1 MNKKFMNALLFSAA
15 LLSAGVVTSCKD
27 YDDDIDE
34 LRELINQNATL
45 GETLQTQ
52 LNTLQ
57 SAAQAAQ
64 TTADQA
70 VADAK
75 TAADAAAKAQAA
87 ADAAQSRGDEAAA
100 AAATAQAEAEQA
112 KADAAAALAAAEQ
125 AKADAIA
132 AAAADL
138 EAYKA
143 EVEGLLANK
152 ADVSAVTTLKGQLDA
167 LGSELE
173 GELAE
178 LVGRIEGIETG
189 LADEITSALD
199 VRITSNTNEIR
210 NIKDLLATLT
220 AGATDLEVQKA
231 TLEQYAN
238 LLSEN
243 GLQADITE
251 LNQDILAVN
260 ERIDGTVA
268 DINTLKTDVATN
280 KTDIATAKADINTLK
295 GDVADIRT
303 DINRIDN
310 NLSQL
315 HILVTA
321 RLNSITFAPDYIVDG
336 VEAIVFNSLEYGDM
350 KNVAEDTDVK
360 DAKLDIDFSTASLA
374 KARYHFNPAS
384 FDFEKNATYQYIDRQ
399 AEVITTRANVA
410 ATKLLEIEGTP
421 VANVEKGTVDFSLR
435 RLNTTEN
442 SDDNGDKVNLV
453 ALQATLQG
461 KAIDEGET
469 GAVVTSPYVRVYDDI
484 VTQGDLFISD
494 NKNKDMETRGDAAH
508 FPTTVSGAQEDAVR
522 YEVIYDKEFNLK
534 ELIATCLNEKEEDA
548 TKHTA
553 FDTDAY
559 KLSYRFAVA
568 TTEYN
573 IPTDAT
579 ITNQQTVIECTD
591 EEAGLYKVSDEIK
604 REAIGRTPIL
614 RVELVDEAGRVVRR
628 GFVKVKV
635 VAEKAADY
643 VAGIVKDLTYD
654 CENTQTTF
662 ELDEEWM
669 RENVYRQIESSRGDV
684 SLSHEEF
691 WNMYEFDHAN
701 VTKDGEPTY
710 GMTPDVVDGSASAG
724 VATKKVVWNIV
735 HRNLGEISEE
745 GSVFIGSVTLKNKLA
760 ASEFPENITLNIT
773 VNVTLPA
780 LNPEF
785 TINKVYWNETQTAF
799 VSNVNRPASE
809 TDYASNCQFQTKL
822 SDAFATVKFDEK
834 LPECHAE
841 YFRLVG
847 IYNGEKKMTTGGV
860 EIEGNTAADQIITL
874 KKDNEAIKAALNSED
889 GLSAVVEYVVQ
900 FESGDVVVANT
911 FNVEFVTPVSL
922 NMPVGKTV
930 MDAKTGG
937 DVVDFG
943 GYQMLTDW
951 RGYTITAPET
961 TTELVQWGFWAHNR
975 SAHKTTVIPGWE
987 ETIKPAYWDIQT
999 EPVEIL
1005 TGEKV
1010 YGGNVKVSYT
1020 WVLKSYIG
1028 IPLVKKVVV
1037 KNYEVEGYDSEA
1049 AVQQALNALVTEG
1062 MYSTRPDGDWFG
1074 IPYELAGHY
1083 CDAYNYTSE
1092 IVATTTTIQ
1101 TIKSIKYYPAIT
1113 KSHAPKV
1120 IVEKAHTAVKP
1131 NYEGKAGDIVG
1142 CWQWIAKENTQVVTS
1157 YGAYWDFYGVFG
1169 DLKLDTANATTDLD
1183 YNGGKLPSTV
1193 TLTQVGNTVK
1203 YENVGTPVGYSYKI
1217 NIPASIEYGWGVA
1230 ETTLTI
1236 TVNPAGAGE

>member
-1 MNKKFMNALLFSAA
+1 M
-15 LLSAGVVTSCKD
+15 
-27 YDDDIDE
+27 
-34 LRELINQNATL
+34 
-45 GETLQTQ
+45 
-52 LNTLQ
+52 
-57 SAAQAAQ
+57 
-64 TTADQA
+64 
-70 VADAK
+70 
-75 TAADAAAKAQAA
+75 
-87 ADAAQSRGDEAAA
+87 
-100 AAATAQAEAEQA
+100 
-112 KADAAAALAAAEQ
+112 
-125 AKADAIA
+125 
-132 AAAADL
+132 

-143 EVEGLLANK
+143 EVTELLGAK
-152 ADVSAVTTLKGQLDA
+152 ADATALD
-167 LGSELE
+167 ELDSRLAQ
-173 GELAE
+173 ELAD
-178 LVGRIEGIETG
+178 LAGKIEGIESG

-199 VRITSNTNEIR
+199 VRITSNTNEIT

-231 TLEQYAN
+231 TLEKYAA

-251 LNQDILAVN
+251 VSG
-260 ERIDGTVA
+260 RIDDAVADINTLKSKVEANTTDLNAAKA
-268 DINTLKTDVATN
+268 DINTLKTDVAGIRS
-280 KTDIATAKADINTLK
+280 DITEIN
-295 GDVADIRT
+295 GD
-303 DINRIDN
+303 
-310 NLSQL
+310 LSQL
-315 HILVTA
+315 HILVAA
-321 RLNSITFAPDYIVDG
+321 RLNSITFAPNAFVDG

-350 KNVAEDTDVK
+350 KDYKETQDLVEEAILP
-360 DAKLDIDFSTASLA
+360 ASYSTAALA
-374 KARYHFNPAS
+374 TASYHFNPSS
-384 FDFEKNATYQYIDRQ
+384 FNLDNADYQYIDRQ
-399 AEVITTRANVA
+399 VEVITTRSNVA
-410 ATKLLEIEGTP
+410 ATNLLQIEGTP
-421 VANVEKGTVDFSLR
+421 VANVEKGTVDFQLR
-435 RLNTTEN
+435 RLDTPNT
-442 SDDNGDKVNLV
+442 SDGNALDKVNTV
-453 ALQATLQG
+453 ALQATLKG
-461 KAIDEGET
+461 DAVDEGESN
-469 GAVVTSPYVRVYDDI
+469 VVITSPYVRVYDDVI
-484 VTQGDLFISD
+484 NQTELFISD
-494 NKNKDMETRGDAAH
+494 KESLETVGDAAH
-508 FPTTVSGAQEDAVR
+508 FATTVTGAQEETPR
-522 YEVIYDKEFNLK
+522 YEFVYDKEFNLK
-534 ELIATCLNEKEEDA
+534 DLIATCANKEDDDA
-548 TKHTA
+548 DLHNA
-553 FDTDAY
+553 FDVEAY

-568 TTEYN
+568 ETEYKV
-573 IPTDAT
+573 TT
-579 ITNQQTVIECTD
+579 GSTTTNQQTVVQCKDAENGIFVITD
-591 EEAGLYKVSDEIK
+591 GFG
-604 REAIGRTPIL
+604 RETIGRTPIL

-628 GFVKVKV
+628 GFVKVQIT
-635 VAEKAADY
+635 AEKAADY

-654 CENTQTTF
+654 CAETQTKF

-669 RENVYRQIESSRGDV
+669 RQNVYRQIESSRGDV

-691 WNMYEFDHAN
+691 WNMYEYDHVN
-701 VTKDGEPTY
+701 VTKDGEITSSTMPE
-710 GMTPDVVDGSASAG
+710 VVDGSASAG
-724 VATKKVVWNIV
+724 VATKKIVWNII
-735 HRNLGEISEE
+735 HGNLGEISEE

-760 ASEFPENITLNIT
+760 ASEFPEYITLNIT

-834 LPECHAE
+834 LPKCHAE

-847 IYNGEKKMTTGGV
+847 IYNGEEKMTTGGV

-874 KKDNEAIKAALNSED
+874 DKDNEAIKAALNSEE

-900 FESGDVVVANT
+900 FESGDVVVAST

-922 NMPVGKTV
+922 NMPEGKTV

-975 SAHKTTVIPGWE
+975 SAHKTTVIPAWE
-987 ETIKPAYWDIQT
+987 EIIKPAYWDIKLKD
-999 EPVEIL
+999 VEIL
-1005 TGEKV
+1005 SGEKV
-1010 YGGNVKVSYT
+1010 YGGSVKVTYKWILT
-1020 WVLKSYIG
+1020 NGVIYRD
-1028 IPLVKKVVV
+1028 VKYVEKT
-1037 KNYEVEGYDSEA
+1037 YEVSGYDSEA

-1062 MYSTRPDGDWFG
+1062 MYSTRPKGEYGLEYQF
-1074 IPYELAGHY
+1074 AGHVA
-1083 CDAYNYTSE
+1083 DAYNYTDE
-1092 IVATTTTIQ
+1092 IVATITTVKAIE
-1101 TIKSIKYYPAIT
+1101 SIKYYPAIT

-1230 ETTLTI
+1230 KTTLTI

>member
-64 TTADQA
+64 T
-70 VADAK
+70 
-75 TAADAAAKAQAA
+75 AADNAAAEAKAAAAAADEAKAQAA
-87 ADAAQSRGDEAAA
+87 AAQS
-100 AAATAQAEAEQA
+100 
-112 KADAAAALAAAEQ
+112 AAEQ

-143 EVEGLLANK
+143 EVTELLGAK
-152 ADVSAVTTLKGQLDA
+152 ADATALD
-167 LGSELE
+167 ELDSRLTQ
-173 GELAE
+173 ELAD
-178 LVGRIEGIETG
+178 LAGKIEGIESG
-189 LADEITSALD
+189 LADKITSALD
-199 VRITSNTNEIR
+199 VRITSNTNEIN

-231 TLEQYAN
+231 TLEKYAA

-251 LNQDILAVN
+251 VSG
-260 ERIDGTVA
+260 RIDNAVADINTLKSKVEANTTDLNAAKA
-268 DINTLKTDVATN
+268 DINTLKTDVAGIRS
-280 KTDIATAKADINTLK
+280 DITEIN
-295 GDVADIRT
+295 GDLA
-303 DINRIDN
+303 
-310 NLSQL
+310 QL
-315 HILVTA
+315 HILVAA
-321 RLNSITFAPDYIVDG
+321 RLNSITFAPNAFVDG

-350 KNVAEDTDVK
+350 KDYKETQDLAE
-360 DAKLDIDFSTASLA
+360 AILPASYSTAALA
-374 KARYHFNPAS
+374 TASYHFNPSS
-384 FDFEKNATYQYIDRQ
+384 FNLDNADYQYIDRQ
-399 AEVITTRANVA
+399 VEVITTRSNVA
-410 ATKLLEIEGTP
+410 ATNLLQIEGTP
-421 VANVEKGTVDFSLR
+421 VANVEKGTVDFQLR
-435 RLNTTEN
+435 RLDTPNT
-442 SDDNGDKVNLV
+442 SDGNALDKVNTV
-453 ALQATLQG
+453 ALQATLKG
-461 KAIDEGET
+461 DAVDEGESN
-469 GAVVTSPYVRVYDDI
+469 VVITSPYVRVYDDVI
-484 VTQGDLFISD
+484 NQTELFISD
-494 NKNKDMETRGDAAH
+494 KESLETVGDAAH
-508 FPTTVSGAQEDAVR
+508 FATTVTGAQKETPR
-522 YEVIYDKEFNLK
+522 YEFVYDKEFNLK
-534 ELIATCLNEKEEDA
+534 DLIATCANKEDDDA
-548 TKHTA
+548 DLHNA
-553 FDTDAY
+553 FDVEAY

-568 TTEYN
+568 ETEYKV
-573 IPTDAT
+573 TT
-579 ITNQQTVIECTD
+579 GSTTTNQQTVVQCKDAENGIFVITD
-591 EEAGLYKVSDEIK
+591 GFG
-604 REAIGRTPIL
+604 RETIGRTPIL

-654 CENTQTTF
+654 CADTQTKF

-669 RENVYRQIESSRGDV
+669 RQNVYRQIESSRGDV

-691 WNMYEFDHAN
+691 WNMYEFDHVD
-701 VTKDGEPTY
+701 VTKDGESFSGTAPQ
-710 GMTPDVVDGSASAG
+710 VVDGSASAG
-724 VATKKVVWNIV
+724 VATKKVVWNII
-735 HRNLGEISEE
+735 HGNLGEISEE

-760 ASEFPENITLNIT
+760 ASEFPEYITLNIT

-785 TINKVYWNETQTAF
+785 TINKVYWNDAQTAF

-822 SDAFATVKFDEK
+822 SDAFATVKFNEK
-834 LPECHAE
+834 LPKCHAE
-841 YFRLVG
+841 YFRLAG
-847 IYNGEKKMTTGGV
+847 IYNGEEKMTTGGV

-874 KKDNEAIKAALNSED
+874 DKDNEAIKAALNSED
-889 GLSAVVEYVVQ
+889 GLSAVVEYVVE

-922 NMPVGKTV
+922 NMPEGKTV

-987 ETIKPAYWDIQT
+987 ETIRPAYWDIKLKD
-999 EPVEIL
+999 VEIL
-1005 TGEKV
+1005 SGEKA
-1010 YGGNVKVSYT
+1010 YGGSVTITHVYEQVDKD
-1020 WVLKSYIG
+1020 YIISRG
-1028 IPLVKKVVV
+1028 FKEITKT
-1037 KNYEVEGYDSEA
+1037 YSVEATYDSPATVEA
-1049 AVQQALNALVTEG
+1049 ELNRLILAGITENCPAASGNFMWVHRYYEPGLIDYTEG
-1062 MYSTRPDGDWFG
+1062 V
-1074 IPYELAGHY
+1074 
-1083 CDAYNYTSE
+1083 
-1092 IVATTTTIQ
+1092 VATTTTVKAIE
-1101 TIKSIKYYPAIT
+1101 SIKYYPAIT

-1157 YGAYWDFYGVFG
+1157 SGAYWDFYGVFG

-1236 TVNPAGAGE
+1236 TVNPAGAGK

>member
-64 TTADQA
+64 T
-70 VADAK
+70 
-75 TAADAAAKAQAA
+75 AADNAAAEAKAAAAAADEAKAQAA
-87 ADAAQSRGDEAAA
+87 AAQS
-100 AAATAQAEAEQA
+100 
-112 KADAAAALAAAEQ
+112 AAEQ

-143 EVEGLLANK
+143 EVTELLGAK
-152 ADVSAVTTLKGQLDA
+152 ADATALD
-167 LGSELE
+167 ELDSRLAQ
-173 GELAE
+173 ELAD
-178 LVGRIEGIETG
+178 LAGKIEGIESG

-199 VRITSNTNEIR
+199 VRITSNTNEIN

-231 TLEQYAN
+231 TLEKYAA

-251 LNQDILAVN
+251 VSG
-260 ERIDGTVA
+260 RIDNAVAEINTLKSKVEANTTDLNAAKA
-268 DINTLKTDVATN
+268 DINTLKTDVAGIRS
-280 KTDIATAKADINTLK
+280 DITEIN
-295 GDVADIRT
+295 GDLA
-303 DINRIDN
+303 
-310 NLSQL
+310 QL
-315 HILVTA
+315 HILVAA
-321 RLNSITFAPDYIVDG
+321 RLNSITFAPNAFVDG

-350 KNVAEDTDVK
+350 KDYKETQDLAE
-360 DAKLDIDFSTASLA
+360 AILPASYSTAALA
-374 KARYHFNPAS
+374 TASYHFNPSS
-384 FDFEKNATYQYIDRQ
+384 FNLDNADYQYIDRQ
-399 AEVITTRANVA
+399 VEVITTRSNVA
-410 ATKLLEIEGTP
+410 ATNLLQIEGTP
-421 VANVEKGTVDFSLR
+421 VANVEKGTVDFQLR
-435 RLNTTEN
+435 RLDTPNT
-442 SDDNGDKVNLV
+442 SDGNALDKVNTV
-453 ALQATLQG
+453 ALQATLKG
-461 KAIDEGET
+461 DAVDEGESN
-469 GAVVTSPYVRVYDDI
+469 VVITSPYVRVYDDVI
-484 VTQGDLFISD
+484 NQTELFISD
-494 NKNKDMETRGDAAH
+494 KESLETVGDAAH
-508 FPTTVSGAQEDAVR
+508 FATTVTGAQEETPR
-522 YEVIYDKEFNLK
+522 YEFVYDKEFNLK
-534 ELIATCLNEKEEDA
+534 DLIATCANKEDDDA
-548 TKHTA
+548 DLHNA
-553 FDTDAY
+553 FDVEAY

-568 TTEYN
+568 ETEYKV
-573 IPTDAT
+573 TT
-579 ITNQQTVIECTD
+579 GSTTTNQQTVVQCKDAENGIFVITD
-591 EEAGLYKVSDEIK
+591 GFG
-604 REAIGRTPIL
+604 RETIGRTPIL

-654 CENTQTTF
+654 CAETQTKF

-669 RENVYRQIESSRGDV
+669 RQNVYRQIESSRGDV

-691 WNMYEFDHAN
+691 WNMYEFDHVN
-701 VTKDGEPTY
+701 VTKDGEPTSST
-710 GMTPDVVDGSASAG
+710 TPEVVDGSASAG
-724 VATKKVVWNIV
+724 VATKKIVWNII
-735 HRNLGEISEE
+735 HGNLGEISEE

-760 ASEFPENITLNIT
+760 ASEFPEYITLNIT

-834 LPECHAE
+834 LPKCHAE

-847 IYNGEKKMTTGGV
+847 IYNGEEKMTTGGV

-874 KKDNEAIKAALNSED
+874 DKDNEAIKSALNSEE

-900 FESGDVVVANT
+900 FESGDVVVAST

-922 NMPVGKTV
+922 NMPEGKTV

-975 SAHKTTVIPGWE
+975 SAHKTTVIPAWE
-987 ETIKPAYWDIQT
+987 EIIKPAYWDIKLKD
-999 EPVEIL
+999 VEIL
-1005 TGEKV
+1005 SGEKV
-1010 YGGNVKVSYT
+1010 YGGSVKVTYKWILT
-1020 WVLKSYIG
+1020 NGVIYRD
-1028 IPLVKKVVV
+1028 VKYVEKT
-1037 KNYEVEGYDSEA
+1037 YEVSGYDSEA

-1062 MYSTRPDGDWFG
+1062 MYSTRPEGEFG
-1074 IPYELAGHY
+1074 LEYQFAGHVA
-1083 CDAYNYTSE
+1083 DAYNYTDE
-1092 IVATTTTIQ
+1092 IVATITTVKAIE
-1101 TIKSIKYYPAIT
+1101 SIKYYPAIT

>member
-64 TTADQA
+64 T
-70 VADAK
+70 
-75 TAADAAAKAQAA
+75 AADNAAAEAKAAAAAADEAKAQAA
-87 ADAAQSRGDEAAA
+87 AAQS
-100 AAATAQAEAEQA
+100 
-112 KADAAAALAAAEQ
+112 AAEQ

-143 EVEGLLANK
+143 EVTELLGAK
-152 ADVSAVTTLKGQLDA
+152 ADATALD
-167 LGSELE
+167 ELDSRLAQ
-173 GELAE
+173 ELAD
-178 LVGRIEGIETG
+178 LAGKIEGIESG

-199 VRITSNTNEIR
+199 VRITSNTNEIN

-231 TLEQYAN
+231 TLEKYAA

-251 LNQDILAVN
+251 VSG
-260 ERIDGTVA
+260 RIDNAVAEINTLKSKVEANTTDLNAAKA
-268 DINTLKTDVATN
+268 DINTLKTDVAGIRS
-280 KTDIATAKADINTLK
+280 DITEIN
-295 GDVADIRT
+295 GD
-303 DINRIDN
+303 
-310 NLSQL
+310 LSQL
-315 HILVTA
+315 HILVAA
-321 RLNSITFAPDYIVDG
+321 RLNSITFAPNAFVDG

-350 KNVAEDTDVK
+350 KDYKETQD
-360 DAKLDIDFSTASLA
+360 LA
-374 KARYHFNPAS
+374 KAILPASYSTAALATASYHFNPSS
-384 FDFEKNATYQYIDRQ
+384 FNLDNADYQYIDRQ
-399 AEVITTRANVA
+399 VEVITTRSNVA
-410 ATKLLEIEGTP
+410 ATNLLQIEGTP
-421 VANVEKGTVDFSLR
+421 VANVEKGTVDFQLR
-435 RLNTTEN
+435 RLDTPNT
-442 SDDNGDKVNLV
+442 SDGNALDKVNTV
-453 ALQATLQG
+453 ALQATLKG
-461 KAIDEGET
+461 DAVDEGESN
-469 GAVVTSPYVRVYDDI
+469 VVITSPYVRVYDDVI
-484 VTQGDLFISD
+484 NQTELFISD
-494 NKNKDMETRGDAAH
+494 KESLETVGDAAH
-508 FPTTVSGAQEDAVR
+508 FATTVTGAQEETPR
-522 YEVIYDKEFNLK
+522 YEFVYDKEFNLK
-534 ELIATCLNEKEEDA
+534 DLIATCANKEDDDA
-548 TKHTA
+548 DLHNA
-553 FDTDAY
+553 FDVEAY

-568 TTEYN
+568 ETEYKV
-573 IPTDAT
+573 TT
-579 ITNQQTVIECTD
+579 GSTTTNQQTVVQCKDAENGIFVITD
-591 EEAGLYKVSDEIK
+591 GFG
-604 REAIGRTPIL
+604 RETIGRTPIL

-628 GFVKVKV
+628 GFVKVQIT
-635 VAEKAADY
+635 AEKAADY

-654 CENTQTTF
+654 CAETQTKF

-669 RENVYRQIESSRGDV
+669 RQNVYRQIESSRGDV

-691 WNMYEFDHAN
+691 WNMYEFDHVN
-701 VTKDGEPTY
+701 VTKDGEITSSTMPE
-710 GMTPDVVDGSASAG
+710 VVDGSASAG
-724 VATKKVVWNIV
+724 VATKKIVWNII
-735 HRNLGEISEE
+735 HGNLGEISEE

-760 ASEFPENITLNIT
+760 ASEFPEYITLNIT

-834 LPECHAE
+834 LPKCHAE

-847 IYNGEKKMTTGGV
+847 IYNGEEKMTTGGV

-874 KKDNEAIKAALNSED
+874 DKDNEAIKSALNSEE

-900 FESGDVVVANT
+900 FESGDVVVAST

-922 NMPVGKTV
+922 NMPEGKTV

-975 SAHKTTVIPGWE
+975 SAHKTTVIPAWE
-987 ETIKPAYWDIQT
+987 EIIKPAYWDIKLKD
-999 EPVEIL
+999 VEIL
-1005 TGEKV
+1005 SGEKV
-1010 YGGNVKVSYT
+1010 YGGSVKVTYKWILT
-1020 WVLKSYIG
+1020 NGVIYRD
-1028 IPLVKKVVV
+1028 VKYVEKT
-1037 KNYEVEGYDSEA
+1037 YEVSGYDSEA

-1062 MYSTRPDGDWFG
+1062 MYSTRPKGEYGLEYQF
-1074 IPYELAGHY
+1074 AGHVA
-1083 CDAYNYTSE
+1083 DAYNYTDE
-1092 IVATTTTIQ
+1092 IVATITTVKAIE
-1101 TIKSIKYYPAIT
+1101 SIKYYPAIT
-1113 KSHAPKV
+1113 KSHAPV
-1120 IVEKAHTAVKP
+1120 VVVEKAHTAVKP

>member
-64 TTADQA
+64 T
-70 VADAK
+70 
-75 TAADAAAKAQAA
+75 AADNAAAEAKAAAAAADEAKAQAA
-87 ADAAQSRGDEAAA
+87 AAQS
-100 AAATAQAEAEQA
+100 
-112 KADAAAALAAAEQ
+112 AAEQ

-143 EVEGLLANK
+143 EVTELLGTK
-152 ADVSAVTTLKGQLDA
+152 ADATALD
-167 LGSELE
+167 ELDSRLAQ
-173 GELAE
+173 ELAD
-178 LVGRIEGIETG
+178 LAGQIEGIESG
-189 LADEITSALD
+189 LADEITNNLD
-199 VRITSNTNEIR
+199 LRITSNTNEIN

-231 TLEQYAN
+231 TLENYAA

-251 LNQDILAVN
+251 VSG
-260 ERIDGTVA
+260 RIDDAVTDINTLKSKVEANTTDLNAAKA
-268 DINTLKTDVATN
+268 DINTLKTDVAGIRS
-280 KTDIATAKADINTLK
+280 DITEIN
-295 GDVADIRT
+295 GDLA
-303 DINRIDN
+303 
-310 NLSQL
+310 QL
-315 HILVTA
+315 HILVAA
-321 RLNSITFAPDYIVDG
+321 RLNSITFAPNAFVDG
-336 VEAIVFNSLEYGDM
+336 VEAIVFNSLEYVDM
-350 KNVAEDTDVK
+350 KDYKETQDLAE
-360 DAKLDIDFSTASLA
+360 AILPASYSTAALA
-374 KARYHFNPAS
+374 TASYHFNPSS
-384 FDFEKNATYQYIDRQ
+384 FNLDNADYQYIDRQ
-399 AEVITTRANVA
+399 VEVITTRSNVA
-410 ATKLLEIEGTP
+410 ATNLLQIEGTP
-421 VANVEKGTVDFSLR
+421 VANVEKGTVDFQLR
-435 RLNTTEN
+435 RLDTPNT
-442 SDDNGDKVNLV
+442 SDNNALDKVNTV
-453 ALQATLQG
+453 ALQATLKG
-461 KAIDEGET
+461 DAVDEGESN
-469 GAVVTSPYVRVYDDI
+469 VVITSSYVRVYDDVI
-484 VTQGDLFISD
+484 NQTELFISD
-494 NKNKDMETRGDAAH
+494 KESLETVGDAAH
-508 FPTTVSGAQEDAVR
+508 FATTVTGAQQETPR
-522 YEVIYDKEFNLK
+522 YEFVYDKEFNLK
-534 ELIATCLNEKEEDA
+534 DLIATCANKEDDDA
-548 TKHTA
+548 DLHNA
-553 FDTDAY
+553 FDVEAY

-568 TTEYN
+568 ETEY
-573 IPTDAT
+573 PVTT
-579 ITNQQTVIECTD
+579 GSTTTNQQTVVKCKDAENGIFVITD
-591 EEAGLYKVSDEIK
+591 GFG
-604 REAIGRTPIL
+604 RETIGRTPIL

-654 CENTQTTF
+654 CAETQTKF

-669 RENVYRQIESSRGDV
+669 RQNVYRQIESSRGDV

-691 WNMYEFDHAN
+691 WNMYEYDHVN
-701 VTKDGEPTY
+701 VTKDGEITSSTMPE
-710 GMTPDVVDGSASAG
+710 VVDGSASAG
-724 VATKKVVWNIV
+724 VATKKIVWNII
-735 HRNLGEISEE
+735 HGNLGEISEE

-760 ASEFPENITLNIT
+760 ASEFPEYITLNIT

-785 TINKVYWNETQTAF
+785 TINEVYWNETQTAF

-809 TDYASNCQFQTKL
+809 TDYASNCQFRTKL

-834 LPECHAE
+834 LPKCHAE

-847 IYNGEKKMTTGGV
+847 IYNGEEKMTTGGV

-874 KKDNEAIKAALNSED
+874 DKDNEAIKAALNSEE

-1005 TGEKV
+1005 TGEKA
-1010 YGGNVKVSYT
+1010 YGGNVKVAYT

-1028 IPLVKKVVV
+1028 IILDKKVVV

>member
-64 TTADQA
+64 T
-70 VADAK
+70 
-75 TAADAAAKAQAA
+75 AADNAAAEAKAAAAAADEAKAQAA
-87 ADAAQSRGDEAAA
+87 AAQS
-100 AAATAQAEAEQA
+100 
-112 KADAAAALAAAEQ
+112 AAEQ

-143 EVEGLLANK
+143 EVTELLGAK
-152 ADVSAVTTLKGQLDA
+152 ADATALD
-167 LGSELE
+167 ELDSRLAQ
-173 GELAE
+173 ELAD
-178 LVGRIEGIETG
+178 LAGKIEGIESG
-189 LADEITSALD
+189 LADEITNNLD
-199 VRITSNTNEIR
+199 LRITSNTNEIN

-231 TLEQYAN
+231 TLENYAA

-251 LNQDILAVN
+251 VSG
-260 ERIDGTVA
+260 RIDNAVAEINTLKSKVEANTTDLNAAKA
-268 DINTLKTDVATN
+268 DINTLKTDVAGIRS
-280 KTDIATAKADINTLK
+280 DITEIN
-295 GDVADIRT
+295 GDLA
-303 DINRIDN
+303 
-310 NLSQL
+310 QL
-315 HILVTA
+315 HILVAA
-321 RLNSITFAPDYIVDG
+321 RLNSITFAPNAFVDG
-336 VEAIVFNSLEYGDM
+336 VEAIVFNSLEYVDM
-350 KNVAEDTDVK
+350 KDYKETQDLAE
-360 DAKLDIDFSTASLA
+360 AILPASYSTAALA
-374 KARYHFNPAS
+374 TASYHFNPSS
-384 FDFEKNATYQYIDRQ
+384 FNLDNADYQYIDRQ
-399 AEVITTRANVA
+399 VEVITTRSNVA
-410 ATKLLEIEGTP
+410 ATNLLQIEGTP
-421 VANVEKGTVDFSLR
+421 VANVEKGTVDFQLR
-435 RLNTTEN
+435 RLDTPNT
-442 SDDNGDKVNLV
+442 SDNNALDKVNTV
-453 ALQATLQG
+453 ALQATLKG
-461 KAIDEGET
+461 DAVDEGESN
-469 GAVVTSPYVRVYDDI
+469 VVITSSYVRVYDDVI
-484 VTQGDLFISD
+484 NQTELFISD
-494 NKNKDMETRGDAAH
+494 KESLETVGDAAH
-508 FPTTVSGAQEDAVR
+508 FATTVTGAQQETPR
-522 YEVIYDKEFNLK
+522 YEFIYDKEFNLK
-534 ELIATCLNEKEEDA
+534 DLIATCANKEDDDA
-548 TKHTA
+548 DLHNA
-553 FDTDAY
+553 FDVEAY

-568 TTEYN
+568 ETEY
-573 IPTDAT
+573 PVTT
-579 ITNQQTVIECTD
+579 GSTTTNQQTVVKCKDAENGIFVITD
-591 EEAGLYKVSDEIK
+591 GFG
-604 REAIGRTPIL
+604 RETIGRTPIL

-654 CENTQTTF
+654 CAETQTKF

-669 RENVYRQIESSRGDV
+669 RQNVYRQIESSRGDV

-691 WNMYEFDHAN
+691 WNMYEYDHVN
-701 VTKDGEPTY
+701 VTKDGEITSSTMPE
-710 GMTPDVVDGSASAG
+710 VVDGSASAG
-724 VATKKVVWNIV
+724 VATKKIVWNII
-735 HRNLGEISEE
+735 HGNLGEISEE

-760 ASEFPENITLNIT
+760 ASEFPEYITLNIT

-785 TINKVYWNETQTAF
+785 TINEVYWNETQTAF

-809 TDYASNCQFQTKL
+809 TDYASNCQFRTKL

-834 LPECHAE
+834 LPKCHAE

-847 IYNGEKKMTTGGV
+847 IYNGEEKMTTGGV

-874 KKDNEAIKAALNSED
+874 DKDNEAIKSALNSEE

-1005 TGEKV
+1005 TGEKA
-1010 YGGNVKVSYT
+1010 YGGNVKVAYT

-1028 IPLVKKVVV
+1028 IILDKKVVV

>member
-1 MNKKFMNALLFSAA
+1 MTELL
-15 LLSAGVVTSCKD
+15 G
-27 YDDDIDE
+27 
-34 LRELINQNATL
+34 
-45 GETLQTQ
+45 
-52 LNTLQ
+52 
-57 SAAQAAQ
+57 
-64 TTADQA
+64 
-70 VADAK
+70 
-75 TAADAAAKAQAA
+75 
-87 ADAAQSRGDEAAA
+87 
-100 AAATAQAEAEQA
+100 A
-112 KADAAAALAAAEQ
+112 KADATALDELDSRLAQEL
-125 AKADAIA
+125 
-132 AAAADL
+132 ADL
-138 EAYKA
+138 AGK
-143 EVEGLLANK
+143 
-152 ADVSAVTTLKGQLDA
+152 
-167 LGSELE
+167 
-173 GELAE
+173 
-178 LVGRIEGIETG
+178 IEGIESG

-199 VRITSNTNEIR
+199 VRITSNTNEIT

-231 TLEQYAN
+231 TLEKYAA

-251 LNQDILAVN
+251 VSG
-260 ERIDGTVA
+260 RIDDAVADINTLKSKVEANTTDLNAAKA
-268 DINTLKTDVATN
+268 DINTLKTDVAGIRS
-280 KTDIATAKADINTLK
+280 DITEIN
-295 GDVADIRT
+295 GD
-303 DINRIDN
+303 
-310 NLSQL
+310 LSQL
-315 HILVTA
+315 HILVAA
-321 RLNSITFAPDYIVDG
+321 RLNSITFAPNAFVDG

-350 KNVAEDTDVK
+350 KDYKETQDLVEEAILP
-360 DAKLDIDFSTASLA
+360 ASYSTAALA
-374 KARYHFNPAS
+374 TASYHFNPSS
-384 FDFEKNATYQYIDRQ
+384 FNLDNADYQYIDRQ
-399 AEVITTRANVA
+399 VEVITTRSNVA
-410 ATKLLEIEGTP
+410 ATNLLQIEGTP
-421 VANVEKGTVDFSLR
+421 VANVEKGTVDFQLR
-435 RLNTTEN
+435 RLDTPNT
-442 SDDNGDKVNLV
+442 SDGNALDKVNTV
-453 ALQATLQG
+453 ALQATLKG
-461 KAIDEGET
+461 DAVDEGESN
-469 GAVVTSPYVRVYDDI
+469 VVITSPYVRVYDDVI
-484 VTQGDLFISD
+484 NQTELFISD
-494 NKNKDMETRGDAAH
+494 KESLETVGDAAH
-508 FPTTVSGAQEDAVR
+508 FATTVTGAQEETPR
-522 YEVIYDKEFNLK
+522 YEFVYDKEFNLK
-534 ELIATCLNEKEEDA
+534 DLIATCANKEDDDA
-548 TKHTA
+548 DLHNA
-553 FDTDAY
+553 FDVEAY

-568 TTEYN
+568 ETEYKV
-573 IPTDAT
+573 TT
-579 ITNQQTVIECTD
+579 GSTTTNQQTVVQCKDAENGIFVITD
-591 EEAGLYKVSDEIK
+591 GFG
-604 REAIGRTPIL
+604 RETIGRTPIL

-628 GFVKVKV
+628 GFVKVQIT
-635 VAEKAADY
+635 AEKAADY

-654 CENTQTTF
+654 CAETQTKF

-669 RENVYRQIESSRGDV
+669 RQNVYRQIESSRGDV

-691 WNMYEFDHAN
+691 WNMYEYDHVN
-701 VTKDGEPTY
+701 VTKDGEITSSTMPE
-710 GMTPDVVDGSASAG
+710 VVDGSASAG
-724 VATKKVVWNIV
+724 VATKKIVWNII
-735 HRNLGEISEE
+735 HGNLGEISEE

-760 ASEFPENITLNIT
+760 ASEFPEYITLNIT

-834 LPECHAE
+834 LPKCHAE

-847 IYNGEKKMTTGGV
+847 IYNGEEKMTTGGV

-874 KKDNEAIKAALNSED
+874 DKDNEAIKAALNSEE

-900 FESGDVVVANT
+900 FESGDVVVAST

-922 NMPVGKTV
+922 NMPEGKTV

-975 SAHKTTVIPGWE
+975 SAHKTTVIPAWE
-987 ETIKPAYWDIQT
+987 EIIKPAYWDIKLKD
-999 EPVEIL
+999 VEIL
-1005 TGEKV
+1005 SGEKV
-1010 YGGNVKVSYT
+1010 YGGSVKVTYKWILT
-1020 WVLKSYIG
+1020 NGVIYRD
-1028 IPLVKKVVV
+1028 VKYVEKT
-1037 KNYEVEGYDSEA
+1037 YEVSGYDSEA

-1062 MYSTRPDGDWFG
+1062 MYSTRPKGEYGLEYQF
-1074 IPYELAGHY
+1074 AGHVA
-1083 CDAYNYTSE
+1083 DAYNYTDE
-1092 IVATTTTIQ
+1092 IVATITTVKAIE
-1101 TIKSIKYYPAIT
+1101 SIKYYPAIT

-1230 ETTLTI
+1230 KTTLTI

>member
-64 TTADQA
+64 T
-70 VADAK
+70 
-75 TAADAAAKAQAA
+75 AADNAAAEAKAAAAAADEAKAQAA
-87 ADAAQSRGDEAAA
+87 AAQS
-100 AAATAQAEAEQA
+100 
-112 KADAAAALAAAEQ
+112 AAEQ

-143 EVEGLLANK
+143 EVTELLGAK
-152 ADVSAVTTLKGQLDA
+152 ADATALD
-167 LGSELE
+167 ELDSRLTQ
-173 GELAE
+173 ELAD
-178 LVGRIEGIETG
+178 LAGKIEGIESG

-199 VRITSNTNEIR
+199 VRITSNTNEIN

-231 TLEQYAN
+231 TLEKYAA

-251 LNQDILAVN
+251 VSG
-260 ERIDGTVA
+260 RIDNAVADINTLKSKVEANTTDLNAAKA
-268 DINTLKTDVATN
+268 DINTLKTDVAGIRS
-280 KTDIATAKADINTLK
+280 DITEIN
-295 GDVADIRT
+295 GDLA
-303 DINRIDN
+303 
-310 NLSQL
+310 QL
-315 HILVTA
+315 HILVAA
-321 RLNSITFAPDYIVDG
+321 RLNSITFAPNAFVDG

-350 KNVAEDTDVK
+350 SKFDEKYDLLDEYKDVETITYENPDGTTTEVK
-360 DAKLDIDFSTASLA
+360 VDMSGNNGMHADFMPAQYSTAALA
-374 KARYHFNPAS
+374 TASYHFNPSS
-384 FDFEKNATYQYIDRQ
+384 FNLDNADYQYIDRQ
-399 AEVITTRANVA
+399 VEVITTRSNVA
-410 ATKLLEIEGTP
+410 ATNLLQIEGTP
-421 VANVEKGTVDFSLR
+421 VANVEKGTVDFQLR
-435 RLNTTEN
+435 RLDTPNT
-442 SDDNGDKVNLV
+442 SDGNALDKVNTV
-453 ALQATLQG
+453 ALQATLKG
-461 KAIDEGET
+461 DAVDEGESN
-469 GAVVTSPYVRVYDDI
+469 VVITSPYVRVYDD
-484 VTQGDLFISD
+484 VVDQRELFIADKESL
-494 NKNKDMETRGDAAH
+494 ETVGDKAH
-508 FPTTVSGAQEDAVR
+508 FASVVTMAQAEPAR
-522 YEVIYDKEFNLK
+522 YEMVYDKEFNLK
-534 ELIATCLNEKEEDA
+534 ELIATCLNKEDDDA
-548 TKHTA
+548 DLHNA
-553 FDTDAY
+553 LDIEAY

-568 TTEYN
+568 ETEYKV
-573 IPTDAT
+573 TT
-579 ITNQQTVIECTD
+579 GSTTTNQQTVVKCKDAENGIFVITD
-591 EEAGLYKVSDEIK
+591 GFG
-604 REAIGRTPIL
+604 RETIGRTPIL

-654 CENTQTTF
+654 CEDTQTKF

-669 RENVYRQIESSRGDV
+669 RQNVYRQIESSRGDV

-691 WNMYEFDHAN
+691 WNMYEYDHVD
-701 VTKDGEPTY
+701 VTKDGEPFSGTA
-710 GMTPDVVDGSASAG
+710 PEVVDGSASAG
-724 VATKKVVWNIV
+724 VATKKVVWNII

-760 ASEFPENITLNIT
+760 ASEFPAYITLNIT

-834 LPECHAE
+834 LPKCHAE
-841 YFRLVG
+841 YFRLAG
-847 IYNGEKKMTTGGV
+847 IYNGEEKMTTGGV

-874 KKDNEAIKAALNSED
+874 DKDNEAIKSALNSED
-889 GLSAVVEYVVQ
+889 GLSAVVEYVVE

-922 NMPVGKTV
+922 NMPEGKTV

-975 SAHKTTVIPGWE
+975 SAHKTTVIPGWV
-987 ETIKPAYWDIQT
+987 ETIRPAYWDIKFKD
-999 EPVEIL
+999 VEIL
-1005 TGEKV
+1005 SGEKA
-1010 YGGNVKVSYT
+1010 YGGSVTVTYVYREVDTNSHVTFGTKEVSHTY
-1020 WVLKSYIG
+1020 S
-1028 IPLVKKVVV
+1028 
-1037 KNYEVEGYDSEA
+1037 VEARYDSPATVETELNKLVLAGITENCPA
-1049 AVQQALNALVTEG
+1049 ASGNHMWVNEKVRPGLIDYTEG
-1062 MYSTRPDGDWFG
+1062 V
-1074 IPYELAGHY
+1074 
-1083 CDAYNYTSE
+1083 
-1092 IVATTTTIQ
+1092 VATTTTVKAIE
-1101 TIKSIKYYPAIT
+1101 SIKYYPAIT

>member
-64 TTADQA
+64 T
-70 VADAK
+70 
-75 TAADAAAKAQAA
+75 AADNAAAEAKAAAAAADEAKAQAA
-87 ADAAQSRGDEAAA
+87 AAQS
-100 AAATAQAEAEQA
+100 
-112 KADAAAALAAAEQ
+112 AAEQ

-143 EVEGLLANK
+143 EVTELLGAK
-152 ADVSAVTTLKGQLDA
+152 ADATALD
-167 LGSELE
+167 ELDSRLAQ
-173 GELAE
+173 ELAD
-178 LVGRIEGIETG
+178 LAGKIEGIESG
-189 LADEITSALD
+189 LADEITNNLD
-199 VRITSNTNEIR
+199 LRITSNTNEIN

-231 TLEQYAN
+231 TLENYAA

-251 LNQDILAVN
+251 VSG
-260 ERIDGTVA
+260 RIDDAVTDINTLKSKVEANTTDLNAAKA
-268 DINTLKTDVATN
+268 DINTLKTDVAGIRS
-280 KTDIATAKADINTLK
+280 DITEIN
-295 GDVADIRT
+295 GD
-303 DINRIDN
+303 
-310 NLSQL
+310 LSQL
-315 HILVTA
+315 HILVAA
-321 RLNSITFAPDYIVDG
+321 RLNSITFAPNAFVDG

-350 KNVAEDTDVK
+350 KDYKETQDLAE
-360 DAKLDIDFSTASLA
+360 AILPASYSTAALA
-374 KARYHFNPAS
+374 TASYHFNPSS
-384 FDFEKNATYQYIDRQ
+384 FNLDNADYQYIDRQ
-399 AEVITTRANVA
+399 VEVITTRSNVA
-410 ATKLLEIEGTP
+410 ATNLLQIEGTP
-421 VANVEKGTVDFSLR
+421 VANVEKGTVDFQLR
-435 RLNTTEN
+435 RLDTPNT
-442 SDDNGDKVNLV
+442 SDGNALDKVNTV
-453 ALQATLQG
+453 ALQATLKG
-461 KAIDEGET
+461 DAVDEGESN
-469 GAVVTSPYVRVYDDI
+469 VVITSPYVRVYDDVI
-484 VTQGDLFISD
+484 NQTELFISD
-494 NKNKDMETRGDAAH
+494 KESLETVGDAAH
-508 FPTTVSGAQEDAVR
+508 FATTVTGAQKETPR
-522 YEVIYDKEFNLK
+522 YEFVYDKEFNLK
-534 ELIATCLNEKEEDA
+534 DLIATCANKEDDDA
-548 TKHTA
+548 DLHNA
-553 FDTDAY
+553 FDVEAY

-568 TTEYN
+568 ETEY
-573 IPTDAT
+573 PVTT
-579 ITNQQTVIECTD
+579 GSTTTNQQTVVQCKDAENGVFVITD
-591 EEAGLYKVSDEIK
+591 GFG
-604 REAIGRTPIL
+604 RETIGRTPIL

-654 CENTQTTF
+654 CADTQTKF

-669 RENVYRQIESSRGDV
+669 RQNVYRQIESSRGDV

-691 WNMYEFDHAN
+691 WNMYEYDHVD
-701 VTKDGEPTY
+701 VTKDGEPFSGTV
-710 GMTPDVVDGSASAG
+710 PQVVDGSASAG
-724 VATKKVVWNIV
+724 VATKKVVWNII
-735 HRNLGEISEE
+735 HGNLGEISEE
-745 GSVFIGSVTLKNKLA
+745 GSVFIGSVTLKNKLD
-760 ASEFPENITLNIT
+760 ASEFPAYITLNIT

-822 SDAFATVKFDEK
+822 SDAFATVKFNEK

-841 YFRLVG
+841 YFRLAG
-847 IYNGEKKMTTGGV
+847 IYNGEEKMTTGGV

-889 GLSAVVEYVVQ
+889 GLSAVVEYVVE

-922 NMPVGKTV
+922 NMPEGKTV

-975 SAHKTTVIPGWE
+975 SAHKTIVIPGWE
-987 ETIKPAYWDIQT
+987 EIIKPAYWDIKLK
-999 EPVEIL
+999 EIELAPEEKAYGGSVEV
-1005 TGEKV
+1005 TYTYVMADATGTVTWGEKSV
-1010 YGGNVKVSYT
+1010 TKTYSVENIYDSQATVDQVLNSMITDGIEENRPVSGDSRQWIFSYSVSTPVAYT
-1020 WVLKSYIG
+1020 E
-1028 IPLVKKVVV
+1028 VVV
-1037 KNYEVEGYDSEA
+1037 TEA
-1049 AVQQALNALVTEG
+1049 VTVKAIE
-1062 MYSTRPDGDWFG
+1062 
-1074 IPYELAGHY
+1074 
-1083 CDAYNYTSE
+1083 
-1092 IVATTTTIQ
+1092 
-1101 TIKSIKYYPAIT
+1101 SIKYYPAIT

>member
-64 TTADQA
+64 T
-70 VADAK
+70 
-75 TAADAAAKAQAA
+75 AADNAAAEAKAAAAAADEAKAQAA
-87 ADAAQSRGDEAAA
+87 AAQS
-100 AAATAQAEAEQA
+100 
-112 KADAAAALAAAEQ
+112 AAEQ

-143 EVEGLLANK
+143 EVTELLGAK
-152 ADVSAVTTLKGQLDA
+152 ADATALD
-167 LGSELE
+167 ELDSRLTQ
-173 GELAE
+173 ELAD
-178 LVGRIEGIETG
+178 LAGKIEGIESG

-199 VRITSNTNEIR
+199 VRITSNTNEIN

-231 TLEQYAN
+231 TLENYAA

-251 LNQDILAVN
+251 VSG
-260 ERIDGTVA
+260 RIDNAVAEINTLKSKVEANTTDLNAAKA
-268 DINTLKTDVATN
+268 DINTLKTDVAGIRS
-280 KTDIATAKADINTLK
+280 DITEIN
-295 GDVADIRT
+295 GD
-303 DINRIDN
+303 
-310 NLSQL
+310 LSQL
-315 HILVTA
+315 HILVAA
-321 RLNSITFAPDYIVDG
+321 RLNSITFAPNAFVDG

-350 KNVAEDTDVK
+350 KDYKETQDLVGEAILP
-360 DAKLDIDFSTASLA
+360 ASYSTAALA
-374 KARYHFNPAS
+374 TASYHFNPSS
-384 FDFEKNATYQYIDRQ
+384 FNLDNADYQYIDRQ
-399 AEVITTRANVA
+399 VEVITTRSNVA
-410 ATKLLEIEGTP
+410 ATNLLQIEGTP
-421 VANVEKGTVDFSLR
+421 VANVEKGTVDFQLR
-435 RLNTTEN
+435 RLDTPNT
-442 SDDNGDKVNLV
+442 SDGNALDKVNTV
-453 ALQATLQG
+453 ALQATLKG
-461 KAIDEGET
+461 DAVDEGESN
-469 GAVVTSPYVRVYDDI
+469 VVITSPYVRVYDDVI
-484 VTQGDLFISD
+484 NQTELFISD
-494 NKNKDMETRGDAAH
+494 KESLETVGDAAH
-508 FPTTVSGAQEDAVR
+508 FATTVTGAQEETPR
-522 YEVIYDKEFNLK
+522 YEFVYDKEFNLK
-534 ELIATCLNEKEEDA
+534 ELIATCANKEDDDA
-548 TKHTA
+548 DLHNA
-553 FDTDAY
+553 FDVEAY

-568 TTEYN
+568 ETEYKV
-573 IPTDAT
+573 TT
-579 ITNQQTVIECTD
+579 GSTTTNQQTVVQCKDAENGIFVITD
-591 EEAGLYKVSDEIK
+591 GFG
-604 REAIGRTPIL
+604 RETIGRTPIL

-643 VAGIVKDLTYD
+643 VAGIVKDLTYE
-654 CENTQTTF
+654 CAETQTTF

-701 VTKDGEPTY
+701 VTKDGEPTS

-724 VATKKVVWNIV
+724 VATKKIVWNIK
-735 HRNLGEISEE
+735 HLNLGEISEE

-760 ASEFPENITLNIT
+760 ASEFPEYITLNIT

-841 YFRLVG
+841 YFRLAG
-847 IYNGEKKMTTGGV
+847 IYNGEEKMTTGGV

-874 KKDNEAIKAALNSED
+874 DKDNEAIKAALNSEE

-987 ETIKPAYWDIQT
+987 ETIRPAYWDIQT

-1028 IPLVKKVVV
+1028 IILDKKVVV

>member
-64 TTADQA
+64 T
-70 VADAK
+70 
-75 TAADAAAKAQAA
+75 AADNAAAEAKAAAAAADEAKAQAA
-87 ADAAQSRGDEAAA
+87 AAQS
-100 AAATAQAEAEQA
+100 
-112 KADAAAALAAAEQ
+112 AAEQ

-143 EVEGLLANK
+143 EVTELLGAK
-152 ADVSAVTTLKGQLDA
+152 ADATALD
-167 LGSELE
+167 ELDSRLAQ
-173 GELAE
+173 ELAD
-178 LVGRIEGIETG
+178 LAGKIEGIESG
-189 LADEITSALD
+189 LADEITNNLD
-199 VRITSNTNEIR
+199 LRITSNTNEIN

-231 TLEQYAN
+231 TLENYAA

-251 LNQDILAVN
+251 VSD
-260 ERIDGTVA
+260 RIDDAVAEINTLKSKVEANTTDLNAAKA
-268 DINTLKTDVATN
+268 DINTLKTDVAGIRS
-280 KTDIATAKADINTLK
+280 DITEIN
-295 GDVADIRT
+295 GD
-303 DINRIDN
+303 
-310 NLSQL
+310 LSQL
-315 HILVTA
+315 HILVAA
-321 RLNSITFAPDYIVDG
+321 RLNSITFAPNAFVDG

-350 KNVAEDTDVK
+350 KDYKETQDLAE
-360 DAKLDIDFSTASLA
+360 AILPASYSTAALA
-374 KARYHFNPAS
+374 TASYHFNPSS
-384 FDFEKNATYQYIDRQ
+384 FNLDNADYQYIDRQ
-399 AEVITTRANVA
+399 VEVITTRSNVA
-410 ATKLLEIEGTP
+410 ATNLLQIEGTP
-421 VANVEKGTVDFSLR
+421 VANVEKGTVDFQLR
-435 RLNTTEN
+435 RLDTPNT
-442 SDDNGDKVNLV
+442 SDGNALDKVNTV
-453 ALQATLQG
+453 ALQATLKG
-461 KAIDEGET
+461 DAVDEGESN
-469 GAVVTSPYVRVYDDI
+469 VVITSPYVRVYDDVI
-484 VTQGDLFISD
+484 NQTELFISD
-494 NKNKDMETRGDAAH
+494 KESLETVGDAAH
-508 FPTTVSGAQEDAVR
+508 FATTVTGAQKETPR
-522 YEVIYDKEFNLK
+522 YEFVYDKEFNLK
-534 ELIATCLNEKEEDA
+534 DLIATCANKEDDDA
-548 TKHTA
+548 DLHNA
-553 FDTDAY
+553 FDVEAY

-568 TTEYN
+568 ETEYKV
-573 IPTDAT
+573 TT
-579 ITNQQTVIECTD
+579 GSTTTNQQTVVQCKDAENGIFVITD
-591 EEAGLYKVSDEIK
+591 GFG
-604 REAIGRTPIL
+604 RETIGRTPIL

-654 CENTQTTF
+654 CADTQTKF

-669 RENVYRQIESSRGDV
+669 RQNVYRQIESSRGDV

-691 WNMYEFDHAN
+691 WNMYEYDHVD
-701 VTKDGEPTY
+701 VTKDGEPFWGTV
-710 GMTPDVVDGSASAG
+710 PQVVDGSASAG
-724 VATKKVVWNIV
+724 VATKKVVWNII
-735 HRNLGEISEE
+735 HGNLGEISEE
-745 GSVFIGSVTLKNKLA
+745 GSVFIGSVTLKNKLD
-760 ASEFPENITLNIT
+760 ASEFPAYITLNIT

-822 SDAFATVKFDEK
+822 SDAFATVKFNEK

-841 YFRLVG
+841 YFRLAG
-847 IYNGEKKMTTGGV
+847 IYNGEEKMTTGGV

-889 GLSAVVEYVVQ
+889 GLSAVVEYVVE

-922 NMPVGKTV
+922 NMPEGKTV

-975 SAHKTTVIPGWE
+975 SAHKTIVIPGWE
-987 ETIKPAYWDIQT
+987 EIIKPAYWDIKLK
-999 EPVEIL
+999 EIEL
-1005 TGEKV
+1005 APEEKA
-1010 YGGNVKVSYT
+1010 YGGSVEVTYTYVMADATGTVTWGSKSVTKTYSVENIYDSQATVDQVLNSMITDGIEENRPVSGDSRQWIFSYSTSTPVAYT
-1020 WVLKSYIG
+1020 E
-1028 IPLVKKVVV
+1028 VVV
-1037 KNYEVEGYDSEA
+1037 TEA
-1049 AVQQALNALVTEG
+1049 VTVKAIE
-1062 MYSTRPDGDWFG
+1062 
-1074 IPYELAGHY
+1074 
-1083 CDAYNYTSE
+1083 
-1092 IVATTTTIQ
+1092 
-1101 TIKSIKYYPAIT
+1101 SIKYYPAIT

>member
-64 TTADQA
+64 T
-70 VADAK
+70 
-75 TAADAAAKAQAA
+75 AADNAAAEAKAAAAAADEAKAQAA
-87 ADAAQSRGDEAAA
+87 AAQS
-100 AAATAQAEAEQA
+100 
-112 KADAAAALAAAEQ
+112 AAEQ

-143 EVEGLLANK
+143 EVTELLGAK
-152 ADVSAVTTLKGQLDA
+152 ADATALD
-167 LGSELE
+167 ELDSRLAQ
-173 GELAE
+173 ELAD
-178 LVGRIEGIETG
+178 LAGKIEGIESG
-189 LADEITSALD
+189 LADEITNNLD
-199 VRITSNTNEIR
+199 LRITSNTNEIN

-231 TLEQYAN
+231 TLENYAA

-251 LNQDILAVN
+251 VSG
-260 ERIDGTVA
+260 RIDDAVADINTLKSKVEANTTDLNAAKA
-268 DINTLKTDVATN
+268 DINTLKTDVAGIRS
-280 KTDIATAKADINTLK
+280 DITEIN
-295 GDVADIRT
+295 GDLA
-303 DINRIDN
+303 
-310 NLSQL
+310 QL
-315 HILVTA
+315 HILVAA
-321 RLNSITFAPDYIVDG
+321 RLNSITFAPNAFVDG
-336 VEAIVFNSLEYGDM
+336 VEAIVFNSLEYVDM
-350 KNVAEDTDVK
+350 KDYKETQDLAE
-360 DAKLDIDFSTASLA
+360 AILPASYSTAALA
-374 KARYHFNPAS
+374 TASYHFNPSS
-384 FDFEKNATYQYIDRQ
+384 FNLDNADYQYIDRQ
-399 AEVITTRANVA
+399 VEVITTRSNVA
-410 ATKLLEIEGTP
+410 ATNLLQIEGTP
-421 VANVEKGTVDFSLR
+421 VANVEKGTVDFQLR
-435 RLNTTEN
+435 RLDTPNT
-442 SDDNGDKVNLV
+442 SDNNALDKVNTV
-453 ALQATLQG
+453 ALQATLKG
-461 KAIDEGET
+461 DAVDEGESN
-469 GAVVTSPYVRVYDDI
+469 VVITSSYVRVYDDVI
-484 VTQGDLFISD
+484 NQTELFISD
-494 NKNKDMETRGDAAH
+494 KESLETVGDAAH
-508 FPTTVSGAQEDAVR
+508 FATTVTGAQEETPR
-522 YEVIYDKEFNLK
+522 YEFVYDKEFNLK
-534 ELIATCLNEKEEDA
+534 ELIATCANKEDDDA
-548 TKHTA
+548 DLHNA
-553 FDTDAY
+553 FDVEAY

-568 TTEYN
+568 ETEYKV
-573 IPTDAT
+573 TT
-579 ITNQQTVIECTD
+579 GSTTTNQQTVVQCKDAENGIFVITD
-591 EEAGLYKVSDEIK
+591 GFG
-604 REAIGRTPIL
+604 RETIGRTPIL

-643 VAGIVKDLTYD
+643 VAGIVKDLTYE
-654 CENTQTTF
+654 CAETQTTF

-701 VTKDGEPTY
+701 VTKDGEPTS

-724 VATKKVVWNIV
+724 VATKKIVWNIK
-735 HRNLGEISEE
+735 HLNLGEISEE

-760 ASEFPENITLNIT
+760 ASEFPEYITLNIT

-841 YFRLVG
+841 YFRLAG
-847 IYNGEKKMTTGGV
+847 IYNGEEKMTTGGV

-874 KKDNEAIKAALNSED
+874 DKDNEAIKAALNSEE

-987 ETIKPAYWDIQT
+987 ETIRPAYWDIQT

-1028 IPLVKKVVV
+1028 IILDKKVVV

>member
-64 TTADQA
+64 T
-70 VADAK
+70 
-75 TAADAAAKAQAA
+75 AADNAAAEAKAAAAAADEAKAQAA
-87 ADAAQSRGDEAAA
+87 AAQS
-100 AAATAQAEAEQA
+100 
-112 KADAAAALAAAEQ
+112 AAEQ

-143 EVEGLLANK
+143 EVTELLGAK
-152 ADVSAVTTLKGQLDA
+152 ADATALD
-167 LGSELE
+167 ELDSRLAQ
-173 GELAE
+173 ELAD
-178 LVGRIEGIETG
+178 LAGKIEGIESG
-189 LADEITSALD
+189 LADEITNNLD
-199 VRITSNTNEIR
+199 LRITSNTNEIN

-231 TLEQYAN
+231 TLENYAA

-251 LNQDILAVN
+251 VSD
-260 ERIDGTVA
+260 RIDDAVAEINTLKSKVEANTTDLNAAKA
-268 DINTLKTDVATN
+268 DINTLKTDVAGIRS
-280 KTDIATAKADINTLK
+280 DITEIN
-295 GDVADIRT
+295 GD
-303 DINRIDN
+303 
-310 NLSQL
+310 LSQL
-315 HILVTA
+315 HILVAA
-321 RLNSITFAPDYIVDG
+321 RLNSITFAPNAFVDG

-350 KNVAEDTDVK
+350 KDYKETQDLAE
-360 DAKLDIDFSTASLA
+360 AILPASYSTAALA
-374 KARYHFNPAS
+374 TASYHFNPSS
-384 FDFEKNATYQYIDRQ
+384 FNLDNADYQYIDRQ
-399 AEVITTRANVA
+399 VEVITTRSNVA
-410 ATKLLEIEGTP
+410 ATNLLQIEGTP
-421 VANVEKGTVDFSLR
+421 VANVEKGTVDFQLR
-435 RLNTTEN
+435 RLDTPNT
-442 SDDNGDKVNLV
+442 SDGNALDKVNTV
-453 ALQATLQG
+453 ALQATLKG
-461 KAIDEGET
+461 DAVDEGESN
-469 GAVVTSPYVRVYDDI
+469 VVITSPYVRVYDDVI
-484 VTQGDLFISD
+484 NQTELFISD
-494 NKNKDMETRGDAAH
+494 KESLETVGDAAH
-508 FPTTVSGAQEDAVR
+508 FATTVTGAQQETPR
-522 YEVIYDKEFNLK
+522 YEFVYDKEFNLK
-534 ELIATCLNEKEEDA
+534 DLIATCANKEDDDA
-548 TKHTA
+548 DLHNA
-553 FDTDAY
+553 FDVEAY

-568 TTEYN
+568 ETEYKV
-573 IPTDAT
+573 TT
-579 ITNQQTVIECTD
+579 GSTTTNQQTVVQCKDAENGIFVITD
-591 EEAGLYKVSDEIK
+591 GFG
-604 REAIGRTPIL
+604 RETIGRTPIL

-654 CENTQTTF
+654 CAETQTKF

-669 RENVYRQIESSRGDV
+669 RQNVYRQIESSRGDV

-691 WNMYEFDHAN
+691 WNMYEYDHVN
-701 VTKDGEPTY
+701 VTKDGEITSSTMPE
-710 GMTPDVVDGSASAG
+710 VVDGSASAG
-724 VATKKVVWNIV
+724 VATKKIVWNII

-760 ASEFPENITLNIT
+760 ASEFPEYITLNIT

-834 LPECHAE
+834 LPKCHAE
-841 YFRLVG
+841 YFRLAG
-847 IYNGEKKMTTGGV
+847 IYNGEEKMTTGGV

-874 KKDNEAIKAALNSED
+874 DKDNEAIKAALNSED
-889 GLSAVVEYVVQ
+889 GLNAIVEYVVE
-900 FESGDVVVANT
+900 FESGDVVVAST

-922 NMPVGKTV
+922 NMPEGKTV

-975 SAHKTTVIPGWE
+975 SAHKTIVIPGWE
-987 ETIKPAYWDIQT
+987 EIIKPAYWDIKLKD
-999 EPVEIL
+999 VEIL
-1005 TGEKV
+1005 SGEKV
-1010 YGGNVKVSYT
+1010 YGGSVKVTYKWILT
-1020 WVLKSYIG
+1020 NGLIYRGEKTVEKT
-1028 IPLVKKVVV
+1028 
-1037 KNYEVEGYDSEA
+1037 YEVSGYDSEA

-1062 MYSTRPDGDWFG
+1062 MYSTRPEGEYGLEYQF
-1074 IPYELAGHY
+1074 AGHVA
-1083 CDAYNYTSE
+1083 DAYNYTDE
-1092 IVATTTTIQ
+1092 IVATITTVKAIE
-1101 TIKSIKYYPAIT
+1101 SIKYYPAIT

-1131 NYEGKAGDIVG
+1131 NYEGKAGDVVG

-1169 DLKLDTANATTDLD
+1169 DLKLDTANATTNLD

-1203 YENVGTPVGYSYKI
+1203 YENVGTPVGYSYEI

>member
-64 TTADQA
+64 T
-70 VADAK
+70 
-75 TAADAAAKAQAA
+75 AADNAAAEAKAAAAAADEAKAQAA
-87 ADAAQSRGDEAAA
+87 AAQS
-100 AAATAQAEAEQA
+100 
-112 KADAAAALAAAEQ
+112 AAEQ

-143 EVEGLLANK
+143 EVTELLGAK
-152 ADVSAVTTLKGQLDA
+152 ADATALD
-167 LGSELE
+167 ELDSRLAQ
-173 GELAE
+173 ELAD
-178 LVGRIEGIETG
+178 LAGKIEGIESG

-199 VRITSNTNEIR
+199 VRITSNTNEIN

-231 TLEQYAN
+231 TLEKYAA

-251 LNQDILAVN
+251 VSS
-260 ERIDGTVA
+260 RIDDAVTEINTLKSKVEANTTDLNAAKA
-268 DINTLKTDVATN
+268 DINTLKTDVAGIRS
-280 KTDIATAKADINTLK
+280 DITEIN
-295 GDVADIRT
+295 GDLA
-303 DINRIDN
+303 
-310 NLSQL
+310 QL
-315 HILVTA
+315 HILVAA
-321 RLNSITFAPDYIVDG
+321 RLNSITFAPNAFVDG

-350 KNVAEDTDVK
+350 KDYKETQD
-360 DAKLDIDFSTASLA
+360 LA
-374 KARYHFNPAS
+374 KAILPASYSTAALATASYHFNPSS
-384 FDFEKNATYQYIDRQ
+384 FNLDNADYQYIDRQ
-399 AEVITTRANVA
+399 VEVITTRSNVA
-410 ATKLLEIEGTP
+410 ATNLLQIEGTP
-421 VANVEKGTVDFSLR
+421 VANVEKGTVDFQLR
-435 RLNTTEN
+435 RLDTPNT
-442 SDDNGDKVNLV
+442 SDGNALDKVNTV
-453 ALQATLQG
+453 ALQATLKG
-461 KAIDEGET
+461 DAVDEGESN
-469 GAVVTSPYVRVYDDI
+469 VVITSPYVRVYDDVI
-484 VTQGDLFISD
+484 NQTELFISD
-494 NKNKDMETRGDAAH
+494 KESLETVGDAAH
-508 FPTTVSGAQEDAVR
+508 FATTVTGAQEETPR
-522 YEVIYDKEFNLK
+522 YEFVYDKEFNLK
-534 ELIATCLNEKEEDA
+534 DLIATCANKEDDDA
-548 TKHTA
+548 DLHNA
-553 FDTDAY
+553 FDVEAY

-568 TTEYN
+568 ETEYKV
-573 IPTDAT
+573 TT
-579 ITNQQTVIECTD
+579 GSTTTNQQTVVQCKDAENGIFVITD
-591 EEAGLYKVSDEIK
+591 GFG
-604 REAIGRTPIL
+604 RETIGRTPIL

-654 CENTQTTF
+654 CENTQTKF

-669 RENVYRQIESSRGDV
+669 RQNVYRQIESSRGDV

-691 WNMYEFDHAN
+691 WNMYEYDHVD
-701 VTKDGEPTY
+701 VTKDSEPFSGTA
-710 GMTPDVVDGSASAG
+710 PEVVDGSASAG
-724 VATKKVVWNIV
+724 VATKKVVWNII

-745 GSVFIGSVTLKNKLA
+745 GSVFIGSVTLKNKLD
-760 ASEFPENITLNIT
+760 ASEFPAYITLNIT

-834 LPECHAE
+834 LPKCHAE
-841 YFRLVG
+841 YFRLAG
-847 IYNGEKKMTTGGV
+847 IYNGEEKMTTGGV

-874 KKDNEAIKAALNSED
+874 DKDNEAIKAALNSED
-889 GLSAVVEYVVQ
+889 GLSAVVEYVVE

-922 NMPVGKTV
+922 NMPEGKTV

-987 ETIKPAYWDIQT
+987 EIIKPAYWDIKLKD
-999 EPVEIL
+999 VEIL
-1005 TGEKV
+1005 SGEKV
-1010 YGGNVKVSYT
+1010 YGGSVKVTYKWILT
-1020 WVLKSYIG
+1020 NGVIYRD
-1028 IPLVKKVVV
+1028 VKYVE
-1037 KNYEVEGYDSEA
+1037 KNYEVSGYDSEA

-1062 MYSTRPDGDWFG
+1062 MYSTRPKGEYGLEYQF
-1074 IPYELAGHY
+1074 AGHVA
-1083 CDAYNYTSE
+1083 DAYNYTDE
-1092 IVATTTTIQ
+1092 IVATITTVKAIE
-1101 TIKSIKYYPAIT
+1101 SIKYYPAIT

>member
-64 TTADQA
+64 T
-70 VADAK
+70 
-75 TAADAAAKAQAA
+75 AADNAAAEAKAAAAAADEAKAQAA
-87 ADAAQSRGDEAAA
+87 AAQS
-100 AAATAQAEAEQA
+100 
-112 KADAAAALAAAEQ
+112 AAEQ

-143 EVEGLLANK
+143 EVTELLGAK
-152 ADVSAVTTLKGQLDA
+152 ADATALD
-167 LGSELE
+167 ELDSRLAQ
-173 GELAE
+173 ELAD
-178 LVGRIEGIETG
+178 LAGKIEGIESG

-199 VRITSNTNEIR
+199 VRITSNTNEIN

-231 TLEQYAN
+231 TLEKYAA

-251 LNQDILAVN
+251 VSG
-260 ERIDGTVA
+260 RIDDAVAEINTLKSKVEANTTDLNAAKA
-268 DINTLKTDVATN
+268 DINTLKTDVAGIRS
-280 KTDIATAKADINTLK
+280 DITEIN
-295 GDVADIRT
+295 GDLA
-303 DINRIDN
+303 
-310 NLSQL
+310 QL
-315 HILVTA
+315 HILVAA
-321 RLNSITFAPDYIVDG
+321 RLNSITFAPNAFVDG

-350 KNVAEDTDVK
+350 KDYKETQDLAE
-360 DAKLDIDFSTASLA
+360 AILPASYSTAALA
-374 KARYHFNPAS
+374 TASYHFNPSS
-384 FDFEKNATYQYIDRQ
+384 FNLDNADYQYIDRQ
-399 AEVITTRANVA
+399 VEVITTRSNVA
-410 ATKLLEIEGTP
+410 ATNLLQIEGTP
-421 VANVEKGTVDFSLR
+421 VANVEKGTVDFQLR
-435 RLNTTEN
+435 RLDTPNT
-442 SDDNGDKVNLV
+442 SDGNALDKVNTV
-453 ALQATLQG
+453 ALQATLKG
-461 KAIDEGET
+461 DAVDEGESN
-469 GAVVTSPYVRVYDDI
+469 VVITSPYVRVYDDVI
-484 VTQGDLFISD
+484 NQTELFISD
-494 NKNKDMETRGDAAH
+494 KESLETVGDAAH
-508 FPTTVSGAQEDAVR
+508 FATTVTGAQQETPR
-522 YEVIYDKEFNLK
+522 YEFVYDKEFNLK
-534 ELIATCLNEKEEDA
+534 DLIATCANKEDDDA
-548 TKHTA
+548 DLHNA
-553 FDTDAY
+553 FDVEAY

-568 TTEYN
+568 ETEYKV
-573 IPTDAT
+573 TT
-579 ITNQQTVIECTD
+579 GSTTTNQQTVVQCKDAENGIFVITD
-591 EEAGLYKVSDEIK
+591 GFG
-604 REAIGRTPIL
+604 RETIGRTPIL

-643 VAGIVKDLTYD
+643 VAGIVKDLTYE
-654 CENTQTTF
+654 CAETQTTF

-691 WNMYEFDHAN
+691 WNMYEYDHVD
-701 VTKDGEPTY
+701 VTKDGESFSGTAPQ
-710 GMTPDVVDGSASAG
+710 VVDGSASAG
-724 VATKKVVWNIV
+724 VATKKVVWNII

-745 GSVFIGSVTLKNKLA
+745 GSVFIGSVTLKNKLD
-760 ASEFPENITLNIT
+760 ASEFPAYITLNIT

-834 LPECHAE
+834 LPKCHAE
-841 YFRLVG
+841 YFRLAG
-847 IYNGEKKMTTGGV
+847 IYNGEEKMTTGGV

-889 GLSAVVEYVVQ
+889 GLSAVVEYVVE

-922 NMPVGKTV
+922 NMPEGKTV

-975 SAHKTTVIPGWE
+975 SAHKTTVIPGWV
-987 ETIKPAYWDIQT
+987 ETIRPAYWDIKLK
-999 EPVEIL
+999 EIEL
-1005 TGEKV
+1005 APEEKAYGGSVKVTYTYVMADATGTVTWGEKSV
-1010 YGGNVKVSYT
+1010 TKTYSVENIYDSQATVDQVLNSMVTDGIEENRPVSGDSRQWIFSYSTQTPVAYT
-1020 WVLKSYIG
+1020 E
-1028 IPLVKKVVV
+1028 VVV
-1037 KNYEVEGYDSEA
+1037 TEA
-1049 AVQQALNALVTEG
+1049 VTVKAIE
-1062 MYSTRPDGDWFG
+1062 
-1074 IPYELAGHY
+1074 
-1083 CDAYNYTSE
+1083 
-1092 IVATTTTIQ
+1092 
-1101 TIKSIKYYPAIT
+1101 SIKYYPAIT

>member
-64 TTADQA
+64 T
-70 VADAK
+70 
-75 TAADAAAKAQAA
+75 AADNAAAEAKAAAAAADEAKAQAA
-87 ADAAQSRGDEAAA
+87 AAQS
-100 AAATAQAEAEQA
+100 
-112 KADAAAALAAAEQ
+112 AAEQ

-143 EVEGLLANK
+143 EVTELLGAK
-152 ADVSAVTTLKGQLDA
+152 ADATALD
-167 LGSELE
+167 ELDSRLAQ
-173 GELAE
+173 ELAD
-178 LVGRIEGIETG
+178 LAGKIEGIESG

-199 VRITSNTNEIR
+199 VRITSNTNEIN

-231 TLEQYAN
+231 TLENYAA

-251 LNQDILAVN
+251 VSG
-260 ERIDGTVA
+260 RIDNAVAEINTLKSKVEANTTDLNAAKA
-268 DINTLKTDVATN
+268 DINTLKTDVAGIRS
-280 KTDIATAKADINTLK
+280 DITEIN
-295 GDVADIRT
+295 GDLA
-303 DINRIDN
+303 
-310 NLSQL
+310 QL
-315 HILVTA
+315 HILVAA
-321 RLNSITFAPDYIVDG
+321 RLNSITFAPNAFVDG

-350 KNVAEDTDVK
+350 KDYKETQDLAE
-360 DAKLDIDFSTASLA
+360 AILPASYSTAALA
-374 KARYHFNPAS
+374 TASYHFNPSS
-384 FDFEKNATYQYIDRQ
+384 FNLDNADYQYIDRQ
-399 AEVITTRANVA
+399 VEVITTRSNVA
-410 ATKLLEIEGTP
+410 ATNLLQIEGTP
-421 VANVEKGTVDFSLR
+421 VANVEKGTVDFQLR
-435 RLNTTEN
+435 RLDTPNT
-442 SDDNGDKVNLV
+442 SDGNALDKVNTV
-453 ALQATLQG
+453 ALQATLKG
-461 KAIDEGET
+461 DAVDEGESN
-469 GAVVTSPYVRVYDDI
+469 VVITSPYVRVYDDVI
-484 VTQGDLFISD
+484 NQTELFISD
-494 NKNKDMETRGDAAH
+494 KESLETVGDAAH
-508 FPTTVSGAQEDAVR
+508 FATTVTGAQEETPR
-522 YEVIYDKEFNLK
+522 YEFVYDKEFNLK
-534 ELIATCLNEKEEDA
+534 DLIATCANKEDDDA
-548 TKHTA
+548 DLHNA
-553 FDTDAY
+553 FDVEAY

-568 TTEYN
+568 ETEYKV
-573 IPTDAT
+573 TT
-579 ITNQQTVIECTD
+579 GSTTTNQQTVVQCKDAENGIFVITD
-591 EEAGLYKVSDEIK
+591 GFG
-604 REAIGRTPIL
+604 RETIGRTPIL

-654 CENTQTTF
+654 CEDTQTKF

-669 RENVYRQIESSRGDV
+669 RQNVYRQIESSRGDV

-691 WNMYEFDHAN
+691 WNMYEYDHVN
-701 VTKDGEPTY
+701 VTKDGEITFGTAPE
-710 GMTPDVVDGSASAG
+710 VVDGSASAG
-724 VATKKVVWNIV
+724 VATKKIVWNII

-760 ASEFPENITLNIT
+760 ASEFPEYITLNIT

-785 TINKVYWNETQTAF
+785 TINEVYWNETQTAF

-809 TDYASNCQFQTKL
+809 TDYASNCQFRTKL

-834 LPECHAE
+834 LPKCHAE

-847 IYNGEKKMTTGGV
+847 IYNGEEKITTGGV

-874 KKDNEAIKAALNSED
+874 DKDNEAIKSALNSEE

-987 ETIKPAYWDIQT
+987 ETIRPAYWDIQT

-1028 IPLVKKVVV
+1028 IPLDKKVVV
-1037 KNYEVEGYDSEA
+1037 KNYEVKGYDSEA

>member
-64 TTADQA
+64 T
-70 VADAK
+70 
-75 TAADAAAKAQAA
+75 AADNAAAEAKAAAAAADEAKAQAA
-87 ADAAQSRGDEAAA
+87 AAQS
-100 AAATAQAEAEQA
+100 
-112 KADAAAALAAAEQ
+112 AAEQ

-143 EVEGLLANK
+143 EVTELLGAK
-152 ADVSAVTTLKGQLDA
+152 ADATALD
-167 LGSELE
+167 ELDSRLAQ
-173 GELAE
+173 ELAD
-178 LVGRIEGIETG
+178 LAGKIEGIESG

-199 VRITSNTNEIR
+199 VRITSNTNEIN

-231 TLEQYAN
+231 TLEKYAA

-251 LNQDILAVN
+251 VSS
-260 ERIDGTVA
+260 RIDDAVTEINTLKSKVEANTTDLNAAKA
-268 DINTLKTDVATN
+268 DINTLKTDVAGIRS
-280 KTDIATAKADINTLK
+280 DITEIN
-295 GDVADIRT
+295 GD
-303 DINRIDN
+303 
-310 NLSQL
+310 LSQL
-315 HILVTA
+315 HILVAA
-321 RLNSITFAPDYIVDG
+321 RLNSITFAPNAFVDG

-350 KNVAEDTDVK
+350 KDYKETQD
-360 DAKLDIDFSTASLA
+360 LA
-374 KARYHFNPAS
+374 KAILPASYSTAALATASYHFNPSS
-384 FDFEKNATYQYIDRQ
+384 FNLDNADYQYIDRQ
-399 AEVITTRANVA
+399 VEVITTRSNVA
-410 ATKLLEIEGTP
+410 ATNLLQIEGTP
-421 VANVEKGTVDFSLR
+421 VANVEKGTVDFQLR
-435 RLNTTEN
+435 RLDTPNT
-442 SDDNGDKVNLV
+442 SDGNALDKVNTV
-453 ALQATLQG
+453 ALQATLKG
-461 KAIDEGET
+461 DAVDEGESN
-469 GAVVTSPYVRVYDDI
+469 VVITSPYVRVYDDVI
-484 VTQGDLFISD
+484 NQTELFISD
-494 NKNKDMETRGDAAH
+494 KESLETVGDAAH
-508 FPTTVSGAQEDAVR
+508 FATTVTGAQEETPR
-522 YEVIYDKEFNLK
+522 YEFVYDKEFNLK
-534 ELIATCLNEKEEDA
+534 DLIATCANKEDDDA
-548 TKHTA
+548 DLHNA
-553 FDTDAY
+553 FDVEAY

-568 TTEYN
+568 ETEYKV
-573 IPTDAT
+573 TT
-579 ITNQQTVIECTD
+579 GSTTTNQQTVVQCKDAENGIFVITD
-591 EEAGLYKVSDEIK
+591 GFG
-604 REAIGRTPIL
+604 RETIGRTPIL

-628 GFVKVKV
+628 GFVKVQIT
-635 VAEKAADY
+635 AEKAADY

-654 CENTQTTF
+654 CENTQTKF

-669 RENVYRQIESSRGDV
+669 RQNVYRQIESSRGDV

-691 WNMYEFDHAN
+691 WNMYEYDHVD
-701 VTKDGEPTY
+701 VTKDGEPFSGTA
-710 GMTPDVVDGSASAG
+710 PEVVDGSASAG
-724 VATKKVVWNIV
+724 VATKKVVWNII

-745 GSVFIGSVTLKNKLA
+745 GSVFIGSVTLKNKLD
-760 ASEFPENITLNIT
+760 ASEFPAYITLNIT

-834 LPECHAE
+834 LPKCHAE
-841 YFRLVG
+841 YFRLAG
-847 IYNGEKKMTTGGV
+847 IYNGEEKMTTGGV

-874 KKDNEAIKAALNSED
+874 DKDNEAIKAALNSED
-889 GLSAVVEYVVQ
+889 GLSAVVEYVVE

-922 NMPVGKTV
+922 NMPEGKTV

-987 ETIKPAYWDIQT
+987 EIIKPAYWDIKLKD
-999 EPVEIL
+999 VEIL
-1005 TGEKV
+1005 SGEKV
-1010 YGGNVKVSYT
+1010 YGGSVKVTYKWILT
-1020 WVLKSYIG
+1020 NGVIYRD
-1028 IPLVKKVVV
+1028 VKYVE
-1037 KNYEVEGYDSEA
+1037 KNYEVSGYDSEA

-1062 MYSTRPDGDWFG
+1062 MYSTRPKGEYGLEYQF
-1074 IPYELAGHY
+1074 AGHVA
-1083 CDAYNYTSE
+1083 DAYNYTDE
-1092 IVATTTTIQ
+1092 IVATITTVKAIE
-1101 TIKSIKYYPAIT
+1101 SIKYYPAIT

>member
-64 TTADQA
+64 T
-70 VADAK
+70 
-75 TAADAAAKAQAA
+75 AADNAAAEAKAAAAAADEAKAQAA
-87 ADAAQSRGDEAAA
+87 AAQS
-100 AAATAQAEAEQA
+100 
-112 KADAAAALAAAEQ
+112 AAEQ

-143 EVEGLLANK
+143 EVTELLGAK
-152 ADVSAVTTLKGQLDA
+152 ADATALD
-167 LGSELE
+167 ELDSRLTQ
-173 GELAE
+173 ELAD
-178 LVGRIEGIETG
+178 LAGKIEGIESG

-199 VRITSNTNEIR
+199 VRITSNTNEIN

-231 TLEQYAN
+231 TLEKYAA

-251 LNQDILAVN
+251 VSG
-260 ERIDGTVA
+260 RIDNAVAEINTLKSKVEANTTDLNAAKA
-268 DINTLKTDVATN
+268 DINTLKTDVAGIRS
-280 KTDIATAKADINTLK
+280 DITEIN
-295 GDVADIRT
+295 GD
-303 DINRIDN
+303 
-310 NLSQL
+310 LSQL
-315 HILVTA
+315 HILVAA
-321 RLNSITFAPDYIVDG
+321 RLNSITFAPNAFVDG

-350 KNVAEDTDVK
+350 KDYKETQDLAGE
-360 DAKLDIDFSTASLA
+360 AILPASYSTAALA
-374 KARYHFNPAS
+374 TASYHFNPSS
-384 FDFEKNATYQYIDRQ
+384 FNLDNADYQYIDRQ
-399 AEVITTRANVA
+399 VEVITTRSSVA
-410 ATKLLEIEGTP
+410 ATNLLQIEGTP
-421 VANVEKGTVDFSLR
+421 VANVEKGTVDFQLR
-435 RLNTTEN
+435 RLDTPNT
-442 SDDNGDKVNLV
+442 SDGNALDKVNTV
-453 ALQATLQG
+453 ALQATLKG
-461 KAIDEGET
+461 DAVDEGESN
-469 GAVVTSPYVRVYDDI
+469 VVITSPYVRVYDDVI
-484 VTQGDLFISD
+484 NQTELFISD
-494 NKNKDMETRGDAAH
+494 KESLETVGDAAH
-508 FPTTVSGAQEDAVR
+508 FATTVTGAQQETPR
-522 YEVIYDKEFNLK
+522 YEFVYDKEFNLK
-534 ELIATCLNEKEEDA
+534 DLIATCANKEDDDA
-548 TKHTA
+548 DLHNA
-553 FDTDAY
+553 FDVEAY

-568 TTEYN
+568 ETEYKV
-573 IPTDAT
+573 TT
-579 ITNQQTVIECTD
+579 GSTTTNQQTVVKCKDAENGIFVITD
-591 EEAGLYKVSDEIK
+591 GFG
-604 REAIGRTPIL
+604 RETIGRTPIL

-654 CENTQTTF
+654 CADTQTKF

-701 VTKDGEPTY
+701 VTKDGEPIY
-710 GMTPDVVDGSASAG
+710 GMDPDVFDGSASAG
-724 VATKKVVWNIV
+724 VATKKVVWNII
-735 HRNLGEISEE
+735 HGKLGEISEE

-760 ASEFPENITLNIT
+760 ASEFPANITLNIT

-834 LPECHAE
+834 LPKCHAE
-841 YFRLVG
+841 YFRLAG

-874 KKDNEAIKAALNSED
+874 KKDNEAIKAALNSEE
-889 GLSAVVEYVVQ
+889 GLSAVVEYVVE

-1005 TGEKV
+1005 TGEKT
-1010 YGGNVKVSYT
+1010 YGGNVKVTYT
-1020 WVLKSYIG
+1020 WVLDKG
-1028 IPLVKKVVV
+1028 WFGKDKKVVV

-1049 AVQQALNALVTEG
+1049 AVQQALNVLVTEG
-1062 MYSTRPDGDWFG
+1062 MYSTRPNGNWFG
-1074 IPYELAGHY
+1074 KPYELAGHY
-1083 CDAYNYTSE
+1083 SDAYNYTSE

>member
-64 TTADQA
+64 T
-70 VADAK
+70 
-75 TAADAAAKAQAA
+75 AADNAAAEAKAAAAAADEAKAQAA
-87 ADAAQSRGDEAAA
+87 AAQS
-100 AAATAQAEAEQA
+100 
-112 KADAAAALAAAEQ
+112 AAEQ

-143 EVEGLLANK
+143 EVTELLGAK
-152 ADVSAVTTLKGQLDA
+152 ADATALD
-167 LGSELE
+167 ELDSRLAQ
-173 GELAE
+173 ELAD
-178 LVGRIEGIETG
+178 LAGKIEGIESG

-199 VRITSNTNEIR
+199 VRITSNTNEIN

-231 TLEQYAN
+231 TLEKYAA

-251 LNQDILAVN
+251 VSG
-260 ERIDGTVA
+260 RIDNAVAEINTLKSKVEANTTDLNAAKA
-268 DINTLKTDVATN
+268 DINTLKTDVAGIRS
-280 KTDIATAKADINTLK
+280 DITEIN
-295 GDVADIRT
+295 GDLA
-303 DINRIDN
+303 
-310 NLSQL
+310 QL
-315 HILVTA
+315 HILVAA
-321 RLNSITFAPDYIVDG
+321 RLNSITFAPNAFVDG

-350 KNVAEDTDVK
+350 KDYKETQDLAE
-360 DAKLDIDFSTASLA
+360 AILPASYSTAALA
-374 KARYHFNPAS
+374 TASYHFNPSS
-384 FDFEKNATYQYIDRQ
+384 FNLDNADYQYIDRQ
-399 AEVITTRANVA
+399 VEVITTRSNVA
-410 ATKLLEIEGTP
+410 ATNLLQIEGTP
-421 VANVEKGTVDFSLR
+421 VANVEKGTVDFQLR
-435 RLNTTEN
+435 RLDTPNT
-442 SDDNGDKVNLV
+442 SDGNALDKVNTV
-453 ALQATLQG
+453 ALQATLKG
-461 KAIDEGET
+461 DAVDEGESN
-469 GAVVTSPYVRVYDDI
+469 VVITSPYVRVYDDVI
-484 VTQGDLFISD
+484 NQTELFISD
-494 NKNKDMETRGDAAH
+494 KESLETVGDAAH
-508 FPTTVSGAQEDAVR
+508 FATTVTGAQEETPR
-522 YEVIYDKEFNLK
+522 YEFVYDKEFNLK
-534 ELIATCLNEKEEDA
+534 DLIATCANKEDDDA
-548 TKHTA
+548 DLHNA
-553 FDTDAY
+553 FDVEAY

-568 TTEYN
+568 ETEYKV
-573 IPTDAT
+573 TT
-579 ITNQQTVIECTD
+579 GSTTTNQQTVVQCKDAENGIFVITD
-591 EEAGLYKVSDEIK
+591 GFG
-604 REAIGRTPIL
+604 RETIGRTPIL

-654 CENTQTTF
+654 CAETQTKF

-669 RENVYRQIESSRGDV
+669 RQNVYRQIESSRGDV

-691 WNMYEFDHAN
+691 WNMYEFDHVN
-701 VTKDGEPTY
+701 VTKDGEPTSST
-710 GMTPDVVDGSASAG
+710 TPEVVDGSASAG
-724 VATKKVVWNIV
+724 VATKKIVWNII
-735 HRNLGEISEE
+735 HGNLGEISEE

-760 ASEFPENITLNIT
+760 ASEFPEYITLNIT

-834 LPECHAE
+834 LPKCHAE

-847 IYNGEKKMTTGGV
+847 IYNGEEKMTTGGV

-874 KKDNEAIKAALNSED
+874 DKDNEAIKSALNSEE

-900 FESGDVVVANT
+900 FESGDVVVAST

-922 NMPVGKTV
+922 NMPEGKTV

-975 SAHKTTVIPGWE
+975 SAHKTTVIPAWE
-987 ETIKPAYWDIQT
+987 EIIKPAYWDIKLKD
-999 EPVEIL
+999 VEIL
-1005 TGEKV
+1005 SGEKV
-1010 YGGNVKVSYT
+1010 YGGSVKVTYKWILT
-1020 WVLKSYIG
+1020 NVVIYRD
-1028 IPLVKKVVV
+1028 VKYVEKT
-1037 KNYEVEGYDSEA
+1037 YEVSGYDSEA

-1062 MYSTRPDGDWFG
+1062 MYSTRPEGEFG
-1074 IPYELAGHY
+1074 LEYQFAGHVA
-1083 CDAYNYTSE
+1083 DAYNYTDE
-1092 IVATTTTIQ
+1092 IVATITTVKAIE
-1101 TIKSIKYYPAIT
+1101 SIKYYPAIT

>member
-64 TTADQA
+64 T
-70 VADAK
+70 
-75 TAADAAAKAQAA
+75 AADNAAAEAKAAAAAADEAKAQAA
-87 ADAAQSRGDEAAA
+87 AAQS
-100 AAATAQAEAEQA
+100 
-112 KADAAAALAAAEQ
+112 AAEQ

-143 EVEGLLANK
+143 EVTELLGAK
-152 ADVSAVTTLKGQLDA
+152 ADATALD
-167 LGSELE
+167 ELDSRLTQ
-173 GELAE
+173 ELAD
-178 LVGRIEGIETG
+178 LAGKIEGIESG

-199 VRITSNTNEIR
+199 VRITSNTNEIN

-231 TLEQYAN
+231 TLENYAA

-251 LNQDILAVN
+251 VSG
-260 ERIDGTVA
+260 RIDNAVAEINTLKSKVEANTTDLNAAKA
-268 DINTLKTDVATN
+268 DINTLKTDVAGIRS
-280 KTDIATAKADINTLK
+280 DITEIN
-295 GDVADIRT
+295 GD
-303 DINRIDN
+303 
-310 NLSQL
+310 LSQL
-315 HILVTA
+315 HILVAA
-321 RLNSITFAPDYIVDG
+321 RLNSITFAPNAFVDG

-350 KNVAEDTDVK
+350 KDYKETQDLVGEAILP
-360 DAKLDIDFSTASLA
+360 ASYSTAALA
-374 KARYHFNPAS
+374 TASYHFNPSS
-384 FDFEKNATYQYIDRQ
+384 FNLDNADYQYIDRQ
-399 AEVITTRANVA
+399 VEVITTRSNVA
-410 ATKLLEIEGTP
+410 ATNLLQIEGTP
-421 VANVEKGTVDFSLR
+421 VANVEKGTVDFQLR
-435 RLNTTEN
+435 RLDTPNT
-442 SDDNGDKVNLV
+442 SDGNALDKVNTV
-453 ALQATLQG
+453 ALQATLKG
-461 KAIDEGET
+461 DAVDEGESN
-469 GAVVTSPYVRVYDDI
+469 VVITSPYVRVYDDVI
-484 VTQGDLFISD
+484 NQTELFISD
-494 NKNKDMETRGDAAH
+494 KESLETVGDAAH
-508 FPTTVSGAQEDAVR
+508 FATTVTGAQEETPR
-522 YEVIYDKEFNLK
+522 YEFVYDKEFNLK
-534 ELIATCLNEKEEDA
+534 ELIATCANKEDDDA
-548 TKHTA
+548 DLHNA
-553 FDTDAY
+553 FDVEAY

-568 TTEYN
+568 ETEYKV
-573 IPTDAT
+573 TT
-579 ITNQQTVIECTD
+579 GSTTTNQQTVVQCKDAENGIFVITD
-591 EEAGLYKVSDEIK
+591 GFG
-604 REAIGRTPIL
+604 RETIGRTPIL

-643 VAGIVKDLTYD
+643 VAGIVKDLTYE
-654 CENTQTTF
+654 CAETQTTF

-701 VTKDGEPTY
+701 VTKDGEPTS

-724 VATKKVVWNIV
+724 VATKKIVWNIK
-735 HRNLGEISEE
+735 HLNLGEISEE

-760 ASEFPENITLNIT
+760 ASEFPEYITLNIT

-841 YFRLVG
+841 YFRLAG
-847 IYNGEKKMTTGGV
+847 IYNGEEKMTTGGV

-987 ETIKPAYWDIQT
+987 ETIRPAYWDIQT

-1028 IPLVKKVVV
+1028 IILDKKVVV

>member
-64 TTADQA
+64 T
-70 VADAK
+70 
-75 TAADAAAKAQAA
+75 AADNAAAEAKAAAAAADEAKAQAA
-87 ADAAQSRGDEAAA
+87 AAQS
-100 AAATAQAEAEQA
+100 
-112 KADAAAALAAAEQ
+112 AAEQ

-143 EVEGLLANK
+143 EVTELLGAK
-152 ADVSAVTTLKGQLDA
+152 ADATALD
-167 LGSELE
+167 ELDSRLAQ
-173 GELAE
+173 ELAD
-178 LVGRIEGIETG
+178 LAGKIEGIESG
-189 LADEITSALD
+189 LADEITNNLD
-199 VRITSNTNEIR
+199 LRITSNTNEIN

-231 TLEQYAN
+231 TLENYAA

-251 LNQDILAVN
+251 VSG
-260 ERIDGTVA
+260 RIDDAVADINTLKSKVEANTTDLNAAKA
-268 DINTLKTDVATN
+268 DINTLKTDVAGIRS
-280 KTDIATAKADINTLK
+280 DITEIN
-295 GDVADIRT
+295 GD
-303 DINRIDN
+303 
-310 NLSQL
+310 LSQL
-315 HILVTA
+315 HILVAA
-321 RLNSITFAPDYIVDG
+321 RLNSITFAPNAFVDG

-350 KNVAEDTDVK
+350 KDYKETQDLAE
-360 DAKLDIDFSTASLA
+360 AILPASYSTAALA
-374 KARYHFNPAS
+374 TASYHFNPSS
-384 FDFEKNATYQYIDRQ
+384 FNLDNADYQYIDRQ
-399 AEVITTRANVA
+399 VEVITTRSNVA
-410 ATKLLEIEGTP
+410 ATNLLQIEGTP
-421 VANVEKGTVDFSLR
+421 VANVEKGTVDFQLR
-435 RLNTTEN
+435 RLDTPNT
-442 SDDNGDKVNLV
+442 SDGNALDKVNTV
-453 ALQATLQG
+453 ALQATLKG
-461 KAIDEGET
+461 DAVDEGESN
-469 GAVVTSPYVRVYDDI
+469 VVITSPYVRVYDDVI
-484 VTQGDLFISD
+484 NQTELFISD
-494 NKNKDMETRGDAAH
+494 KESLETVGDAAH
-508 FPTTVSGAQEDAVR
+508 FATTVTGAQKETPR
-522 YEVIYDKEFNLK
+522 YEFVYDKEFNLK
-534 ELIATCLNEKEEDA
+534 DLIATCANKEDDDA
-548 TKHTA
+548 DLHNA
-553 FDTDAY
+553 FDVEAY

-568 TTEYN
+568 ETEYKV
-573 IPTDAT
+573 TT
-579 ITNQQTVIECTD
+579 GSTTTNQQTVVQCKDAENGIFVITD
-591 EEAGLYKVSDEIK
+591 GFG
-604 REAIGRTPIL
+604 RETIGRTPIL

-654 CENTQTTF
+654 CADTQTKF

-669 RENVYRQIESSRGDV
+669 RQNVYRQIESSRGDV

-691 WNMYEFDHAN
+691 WNMYEYDHVD
-701 VTKDGEPTY
+701 VTKDGEPFWGTV
-710 GMTPDVVDGSASAG
+710 PQVVDGSASAG
-724 VATKKVVWNIV
+724 VATKKVVWNII
-735 HRNLGEISEE
+735 HGNLGEISEE
-745 GSVFIGSVTLKNKLA
+745 GSVFIGSVTLKNKLD
-760 ASEFPENITLNIT
+760 ASEFPAYITLNIT

-822 SDAFATVKFDEK
+822 SDAFATVKFNEK

-841 YFRLVG
+841 YFRLAG
-847 IYNGEKKMTTGGV
+847 IYNGEEKMTTGGV

-889 GLSAVVEYVVQ
+889 GLSAVVEYVVE

-922 NMPVGKTV
+922 NMPEGKTV

-975 SAHKTTVIPGWE
+975 SAHKTIVIPGWE
-987 ETIKPAYWDIQT
+987 EIIKPAYWDIKLK
-999 EPVEIL
+999 EIEL
-1005 TGEKV
+1005 APEEKA
-1010 YGGNVKVSYT
+1010 YGGSVEVTYTYVMADATGTVTWGSKSVTKTYSVENIYDSQATVDQVLNSMITDGIEENRPVSGDSRQWIFSYSTSTPVAYT
-1020 WVLKSYIG
+1020 E
-1028 IPLVKKVVV
+1028 VVV
-1037 KNYEVEGYDSEA
+1037 TEA
-1049 AVQQALNALVTEG
+1049 VTVKAIE
-1062 MYSTRPDGDWFG
+1062 
-1074 IPYELAGHY
+1074 
-1083 CDAYNYTSE
+1083 
-1092 IVATTTTIQ
+1092 
-1101 TIKSIKYYPAIT
+1101 SIKYYPAIT

>member
-64 TTADQA
+64 T
-70 VADAK
+70 
-75 TAADAAAKAQAA
+75 AADNAAAEAKAAAAAADEAKAQAA
-87 ADAAQSRGDEAAA
+87 AAQS
-100 AAATAQAEAEQA
+100 
-112 KADAAAALAAAEQ
+112 AAEQ

-143 EVEGLLANK
+143 EVTELLGAK
-152 ADVSAVTTLKGQLDA
+152 ADATALD
-167 LGSELE
+167 ELDSRLTQ
-173 GELAE
+173 ELAD
-178 LVGRIEGIETG
+178 LAGKIEGIESG

-199 VRITSNTNEIR
+199 VRITSNTNEIT

-231 TLEQYAN
+231 TLENYAA

-251 LNQDILAVN
+251 VSG
-260 ERIDGTVA
+260 RIDNAVTEINTLKSKVEANTTDLNAAKA
-268 DINTLKTDVATN
+268 DINTLKTDVAGIRS
-280 KTDIATAKADINTLK
+280 DITEIN
-295 GDVADIRT
+295 GD
-303 DINRIDN
+303 
-310 NLSQL
+310 LSQL
-315 HILVTA
+315 HILVAA
-321 RLNSITFAPDYIVDG
+321 RLNSITFAPNAFVDG

-350 KNVAEDTDVK
+350 KDYKETQDLAE
-360 DAKLDIDFSTASLA
+360 AILPASYSTAALA
-374 KARYHFNPAS
+374 TASYHFNPSS
-384 FDFEKNATYQYIDRQ
+384 FNLDNADYQYIDRQ
-399 AEVITTRANVA
+399 VEVITTRSNVA
-410 ATKLLEIEGTP
+410 ATNLLQIEGTP
-421 VANVEKGTVDFSLR
+421 VANVEKGTVDFQLR
-435 RLNTTEN
+435 RLDTPNT
-442 SDDNGDKVNLV
+442 SDGNALDKVNTV
-453 ALQATLQG
+453 ALQATLKG
-461 KAIDEGET
+461 DAVDEGESN
-469 GAVVTSPYVRVYDDI
+469 VVITSPYVRVYDDVI
-484 VTQGDLFISD
+484 NQTELFISD
-494 NKNKDMETRGDAAH
+494 KESLETVGDAAH
-508 FPTTVSGAQEDAVR
+508 FATTVTGAQKETPR
-522 YEVIYDKEFNLK
+522 YEFVYDKEFNLK
-534 ELIATCLNEKEEDA
+534 DLIATCANKEDDDA
-548 TKHTA
+548 DLHNA
-553 FDTDAY
+553 FDVEAY

-568 TTEYN
+568 ETEYKV
-573 IPTDAT
+573 TT
-579 ITNQQTVIECTD
+579 GSTTTNQQTVVQCKDAENGVFVITD
-591 EEAGLYKVSDEIK
+591 GFG
-604 REAIGRTPIL
+604 RETIGRTPIL

-654 CENTQTTF
+654 CADTQTKF

-669 RENVYRQIESSRGDV
+669 RQNVYRQIESSRGDV

-691 WNMYEFDHAN
+691 WNMYEYDHVN
-701 VTKDGEPTY
+701 VTKDGEPTSS
-710 GMTPDVVDGSASAG
+710 TAPEVVDGSASAG
-724 VATKKVVWNIV
+724 VATKKIVWNII
-735 HRNLGEISEE
+735 HGNLGEISEE

-760 ASEFPENITLNIT
+760 ASEFPEYITLNIT

-834 LPECHAE
+834 LPKCHAE

-847 IYNGEKKMTTGGV
+847 IYNGEEKMTTGGV

-874 KKDNEAIKAALNSED
+874 DKDNEAIKAALNSED
-889 GLSAVVEYVVQ
+889 GLNAIVEYVVE
-900 FESGDVVVANT
+900 FESGDVVVAST

-922 NMPVGKTV
+922 NMPEGKTV

-975 SAHKTTVIPGWE
+975 SAHKTTVIPAWE
-987 ETIKPAYWDIQT
+987 EIIKPAYWDIKLKD
-999 EPVEIL
+999 VEIL
-1005 TGEKV
+1005 SGEKV
-1010 YGGNVKVSYT
+1010 YGGSVKVTYKWILT
-1020 WVLKSYIG
+1020 NGVTYY
-1028 IPLVKKVVV
+1028 PDVKYVEKT
-1037 KNYEVEGYDSEA
+1037 YEVSGYDSEA

-1062 MYSTRPDGDWFG
+1062 MYSTRPKGQYGLEYQF
-1074 IPYELAGHY
+1074 AGHVA
-1083 CDAYNYTSE
+1083 DAYNYTDE
-1092 IVATTTTIQ
+1092 IVATITTVKAIE
-1101 TIKSIKYYPAIT
+1101 SIKYYPAIT

>member
-64 TTADQA
+64 T
-70 VADAK
+70 
-75 TAADAAAKAQAA
+75 AADNAAAEAKAAAAAADEAKAQAA
-87 ADAAQSRGDEAAA
+87 AAQS
-100 AAATAQAEAEQA
+100 
-112 KADAAAALAAAEQ
+112 AAEQ

-143 EVEGLLANK
+143 EVTELLGAK
-152 ADVSAVTTLKGQLDA
+152 ADATALD
-167 LGSELE
+167 ELDSRLAQ
-173 GELAE
+173 ELAD
-178 LVGRIEGIETG
+178 LAGKIEGIESG
-189 LADEITSALD
+189 LADEITNNLD
-199 VRITSNTNEIR
+199 LRITSNTNEIN

-231 TLEQYAN
+231 TLENYAA

-251 LNQDILAVN
+251 VSD
-260 ERIDGTVA
+260 RIDDAVADINTLKSKVEANTTDLNAAKA
-268 DINTLKTDVATN
+268 DINTLKTDVAGIRS
-280 KTDIATAKADINTLK
+280 DITEIN
-295 GDVADIRT
+295 GD
-303 DINRIDN
+303 
-310 NLSQL
+310 LSQL
-315 HILVTA
+315 HILVAA
-321 RLNSITFAPDYIVDG
+321 RLNSITFAPNAFVDG

-350 KNVAEDTDVK
+350 KDYKETQDLAE
-360 DAKLDIDFSTASLA
+360 AILPASYSTAALA
-374 KARYHFNPAS
+374 TASYHFNPSS
-384 FDFEKNATYQYIDRQ
+384 FNLDNADYQYIDRQ
-399 AEVITTRANVA
+399 VEVITTRSNVA
-410 ATKLLEIEGTP
+410 ATNLLQIEGTP
-421 VANVEKGTVDFSLR
+421 VANVEKGTVDFQLR
-435 RLNTTEN
+435 RLDTPNT
-442 SDDNGDKVNLV
+442 SDGNALDKVNTV
-453 ALQATLQG
+453 ALQATLKG
-461 KAIDEGET
+461 DAVDEGESN
-469 GAVVTSPYVRVYDDI
+469 VVITSPYVRVYDDVI
-484 VTQGDLFISD
+484 NQTELFISD
-494 NKNKDMETRGDAAH
+494 KESLETVGDAAH
-508 FPTTVSGAQEDAVR
+508 FATTVTGAQQETPR
-522 YEVIYDKEFNLK
+522 YEFVYDKEFNLK
-534 ELIATCLNEKEEDA
+534 DLIATCANKEDDDA
-548 TKHTA
+548 DLHNA
-553 FDTDAY
+553 FDVEAY

-568 TTEYN
+568 ETEY
-573 IPTDAT
+573 PVTT
-579 ITNQQTVIECTD
+579 GSTTTNQQTVVQCKDAENGVFVITD
-591 EEAGLYKVSDEIK
+591 GFG
-604 REAIGRTPIL
+604 RETIGRTPIL

-654 CENTQTTF
+654 CAETQTKF

-669 RENVYRQIESSRGDV
+669 RQNVYRQIESSRGDV

-691 WNMYEFDHAN
+691 WNMYEYDHVN
-701 VTKDGEPTY
+701 VTKDGEITSSTMPE
-710 GMTPDVVDGSASAG
+710 VVDGSASAG
-724 VATKKVVWNIV
+724 VATKKIVWNII
-735 HRNLGEISEE
+735 HGNLGEISEE

-760 ASEFPENITLNIT
+760 ASEFPAYITLNIT

-841 YFRLVG
+841 YFRLAG
-847 IYNGEKKMTTGGV
+847 IYNGEEKMTTGGV

-874 KKDNEAIKAALNSED
+874 DKDNEAIKAALNSEE

-922 NMPVGKTV
+922 NMPEGKTV

-987 ETIKPAYWDIQT
+987 ETIRPAYWDIQT

-1028 IPLVKKVVV
+1028 ITLDKKVVV

-1169 DLKLDTANATTDLD
+1169 DLKLDTANATTNLD

-1203 YENVGTPVGYSYKI
+1203 YENVGTPVGYSYEI

>member
-1 MNKKFMNALLFSAA
+1 MNALLFSAA

-64 TTADQA
+64 T
-70 VADAK
+70 
-75 TAADAAAKAQAA
+75 AADNAAAEAKAAAAAADEAKAQAA
-87 ADAAQSRGDEAAA
+87 AAQS
-100 AAATAQAEAEQA
+100 
-112 KADAAAALAAAEQ
+112 AAEQ

-143 EVEGLLANK
+143 EVTELLGAK
-152 ADVSAVTTLKGQLDA
+152 ADATALD
-167 LGSELE
+167 ELDSRLTQ
-173 GELAE
+173 ELAD
-178 LVGRIEGIETG
+178 LAGKIEGIESG

-199 VRITSNTNEIR
+199 VRITSNTNEIN

-231 TLEQYAN
+231 TLENYAA

-251 LNQDILAVN
+251 VSG
-260 ERIDGTVA
+260 RIDNAVAEINTLKSKVEANTTDLNAAKA
-268 DINTLKTDVATN
+268 DINTLKTDVAGIRS
-280 KTDIATAKADINTLK
+280 DITEIN
-295 GDVADIRT
+295 GD
-303 DINRIDN
+303 
-310 NLSQL
+310 LSQL
-315 HILVTA
+315 HILVAA
-321 RLNSITFAPDYIVDG
+321 RLNSITFAPNAFVDG

-350 KNVAEDTDVK
+350 KDYKETQDLVGEAILP
-360 DAKLDIDFSTASLA
+360 ASYSTAALA
-374 KARYHFNPAS
+374 TASYHFNPSS
-384 FDFEKNATYQYIDRQ
+384 FNLDNADYQYIDRQ
-399 AEVITTRANVA
+399 VEVITTRSNVA
-410 ATKLLEIEGTP
+410 ATNLLQIEGTP
-421 VANVEKGTVDFSLR
+421 VANVEKGTVDFQLR
-435 RLNTTEN
+435 RLDTPNT
-442 SDDNGDKVNLV
+442 SDGNALDKVNTV
-453 ALQATLQG
+453 ALQATLKG
-461 KAIDEGET
+461 DAVDEGESN
-469 GAVVTSPYVRVYDDI
+469 VVITSPYVRVYDDVI
-484 VTQGDLFISD
+484 NQTELFISD
-494 NKNKDMETRGDAAH
+494 KESLETVGDAAH
-508 FPTTVSGAQEDAVR
+508 FATTVTGAQEETPR
-522 YEVIYDKEFNLK
+522 YEFVYDKEFNLK
-534 ELIATCLNEKEEDA
+534 ELIATCANKEDDDA
-548 TKHTA
+548 DLHNA
-553 FDTDAY
+553 FDVEAY

-568 TTEYN
+568 ETEYKV
-573 IPTDAT
+573 TT
-579 ITNQQTVIECTD
+579 GSTTTNQQTVVQCKDAENGIFVITD
-591 EEAGLYKVSDEIK
+591 GFG
-604 REAIGRTPIL
+604 RETIGRTPIL

-643 VAGIVKDLTYD
+643 VAGIVKDLTYE
-654 CENTQTTF
+654 CAETQTTF

-701 VTKDGEPTY
+701 VTKDGEPTS

-724 VATKKVVWNIV
+724 VATKKIVWNIK
-735 HRNLGEISEE
+735 HLNLGEISEE

-760 ASEFPENITLNIT
+760 ASEFPEYITLNIT

-841 YFRLVG
+841 YFRLAG
-847 IYNGEKKMTTGGV
+847 IYNGEEKMTTGGV

-987 ETIKPAYWDIQT
+987 ETIRPAYWDIQT

-1028 IPLVKKVVV
+1028 IILDKKVVV

>member
-1 MNKKFMNALLFSAA
+1 MTELL
-15 LLSAGVVTSCKD
+15 G
-27 YDDDIDE
+27 
-34 LRELINQNATL
+34 
-45 GETLQTQ
+45 
-52 LNTLQ
+52 
-57 SAAQAAQ
+57 
-64 TTADQA
+64 
-70 VADAK
+70 
-75 TAADAAAKAQAA
+75 
-87 ADAAQSRGDEAAA
+87 
-100 AAATAQAEAEQA
+100 A
-112 KADAAAALAAAEQ
+112 KADATALDELDSRLTQ
-125 AKADAIA
+125 EL
-132 AAAADL
+132 ADL
-138 EAYKA
+138 AGK
-143 EVEGLLANK
+143 
-152 ADVSAVTTLKGQLDA
+152 
-167 LGSELE
+167 
-173 GELAE
+173 
-178 LVGRIEGIETG
+178 IEGIKSG

-199 VRITSNTNEIR
+199 VRITSNTNEIN

-231 TLEQYAN
+231 TLEKYAA

-251 LNQDILAVN
+251 VSG
-260 ERIDGTVA
+260 RIDDAVAEINTLKSKVEANTTDLNAAKA
-268 DINTLKTDVATN
+268 DINTLKTDVAGIRS
-280 KTDIATAKADINTLK
+280 DITEIN
-295 GDVADIRT
+295 GD
-303 DINRIDN
+303 
-310 NLSQL
+310 LSQL
-315 HILVTA
+315 HILVAA
-321 RLNSITFAPDYIVDG
+321 RLNSITFAPNAFVDG

-350 KNVAEDTDVK
+350 KDYKETQDLAE
-360 DAKLDIDFSTASLA
+360 AMPASYSTAALA
-374 KARYHFNPAS
+374 TASYHFNPSS
-384 FDFEKNATYQYIDRQ
+384 FNLDNADYQYIDRQ
-399 AEVITTRANVA
+399 VEVITTRSNVA
-410 ATKLLEIEGTP
+410 ATNLLQIEGTP
-421 VANVEKGTVDFSLR
+421 VANVEKGTVDFQLR
-435 RLNTTEN
+435 RLDTPNT
-442 SDDNGDKVNLV
+442 SDGNALDKVNTV
-453 ALQATLQG
+453 ALQATLKG
-461 KAIDEGET
+461 DAVDEGESN
-469 GAVVTSPYVRVYDDI
+469 VVITSPYVRVYDDVI
-484 VTQGDLFISD
+484 NQTELFISD
-494 NKNKDMETRGDAAH
+494 KESLETVGDAAH
-508 FPTTVSGAQEDAVR
+508 FATTVTGAQEETPR
-522 YEVIYDKEFNLK
+522 YEFVYDKEFNLK
-534 ELIATCLNEKEEDA
+534 DLIATCANKEDDDA
-548 TKHTA
+548 DLHNA
-553 FDTDAY
+553 FDVEAY

-568 TTEYN
+568 ETEYKV
-573 IPTDAT
+573 TT
-579 ITNQQTVIECTD
+579 GSTTTNQQTVVQCKDAENGVFVITD
-591 EEAGLYKVSDEIK
+591 GFG
-604 REAIGRTPIL
+604 RESIGRTPIL

-654 CENTQTTF
+654 CADTQTNF

-701 VTKDGEPTY
+701 VTKDGEPIY
-710 GMTPDVVDGSASAG
+710 GMDPDVVEGSASAG
-724 VATKKVVWNIV
+724 VATKKVVWNII
-735 HRNLGEISEE
+735 HGKLGEISEE

-760 ASEFPENITLNIT
+760 ASEFPANITLNIT

-841 YFRLVG
+841 YFRLAG

-874 KKDNEAIKAALNSED
+874 KKDNEAIKAALNSEE

-1230 ETTLTI
+1230 KTTLTI

>member
-64 TTADQA
+64 T
-70 VADAK
+70 
-75 TAADAAAKAQAA
+75 AADNAAAEAKAAAAAADEAKAQAA
-87 ADAAQSRGDEAAA
+87 AAQS
-100 AAATAQAEAEQA
+100 
-112 KADAAAALAAAEQ
+112 AAEQ

-143 EVEGLLANK
+143 EVTELLGAK
-152 ADVSAVTTLKGQLDA
+152 ADATALD
-167 LGSELE
+167 ELDSRLTQ
-173 GELAE
+173 ELAD
-178 LVGRIEGIETG
+178 LAGKIEGIESG

-199 VRITSNTNEIR
+199 VRITSNTNEIN

-231 TLEQYAN
+231 TLEKYAA

-251 LNQDILAVN
+251 VSG
-260 ERIDGTVA
+260 RIDDAVTEINTLKSKVEANTTDLNAAKA
-268 DINTLKTDVATN
+268 DINTLKTDVAGIRS
-280 KTDIATAKADINTLK
+280 DITEIN
-295 GDVADIRT
+295 GD
-303 DINRIDN
+303 
-310 NLSQL
+310 LSQL
-315 HILVTA
+315 HILVAA
-321 RLNSITFAPDYIVDG
+321 RLNSITFAPNAFVDG

-350 KNVAEDTDVK
+350 KDYKETQDLAE
-360 DAKLDIDFSTASLA
+360 AILPASYSTAALA
-374 KARYHFNPAS
+374 TASYHFNPSS
-384 FDFEKNATYQYIDRQ
+384 FNLDNADYQYIDRQ
-399 AEVITTRANVA
+399 VEVITTRSNVA
-410 ATKLLEIEGTP
+410 ATNLLQIEGTP
-421 VANVEKGTVDFSLR
+421 VANVEKGTVDFQLR
-435 RLNTTEN
+435 RLDTPNT
-442 SDDNGDKVNLV
+442 SDGNALDKVNTV
-453 ALQATLQG
+453 ALQATLKG
-461 KAIDEGET
+461 DAVDEGESN
-469 GAVVTSPYVRVYDDI
+469 VVITSPYVRVYDDVI
-484 VTQGDLFISD
+484 NQTELFISD
-494 NKNKDMETRGDAAH
+494 KESLETVGDAAH
-508 FPTTVSGAQEDAVR
+508 FATTVTGAQEETPR
-522 YEVIYDKEFNLK
+522 YEFVYDKEFNLK
-534 ELIATCLNEKEEDA
+534 DLIATCANKEDDDA
-548 TKHTA
+548 DLHNA
-553 FDTDAY
+553 FDVEAY

-568 TTEYN
+568 ETEYKV
-573 IPTDAT
+573 TT
-579 ITNQQTVIECTD
+579 GSTTTNQQTVVQCKDAENGVFVITD
-591 EEAGLYKVSDEIK
+591 GFG
-604 REAIGRTPIL
+604 RETIGRTPIL

-654 CENTQTTF
+654 CADTQTKF

-669 RENVYRQIESSRGDV
+669 RQNVYRQIESSRGDV

-691 WNMYEFDHAN
+691 WNMYEFDHVD
-701 VTKDGEPTY
+701 VTKDGESFSGTAPE
-710 GMTPDVVDGSASAG
+710 VVDGSASAG
-724 VATKKVVWNIV
+724 VATKKVVWNII
-735 HRNLGEISEE
+735 HGNLGEISEE

-760 ASEFPENITLNIT
+760 ASEFPEYITLNIT

-834 LPECHAE
+834 LPKCHAE
-841 YFRLVG
+841 YFRLAG
-847 IYNGEKKMTTGGV
+847 IYNGEEKMTTGGV

-874 KKDNEAIKAALNSED
+874 DKDNEAIKAALNSED
-889 GLSAVVEYVVQ
+889 GLNAIVEYVVE
-900 FESGDVVVANT
+900 FESGDVVVAST

-922 NMPVGKTV
+922 NMPEGKTV

-975 SAHKTTVIPGWE
+975 SAHKTTVIPAWE
-987 ETIKPAYWDIQT
+987 EIIKPAYWDIKLKD
-999 EPVEIL
+999 VEIL
-1005 TGEKV
+1005 SGEKV
-1010 YGGNVKVSYT
+1010 YGGSVKVTYNWILT
-1020 WVLKSYIG
+1020 NGVIYRGEKT
-1028 IPLVKKVVV
+1028 VEKT
-1037 KNYEVEGYDSEA
+1037 YEVSGYDSEA

-1062 MYSTRPDGDWFG
+1062 MYSTRPEGEFG
-1074 IPYELAGHY
+1074 LEYQFAGHVA
-1083 CDAYNYTSE
+1083 DAYNYTDE
-1092 IVATTTTIQ
+1092 IVATITTVKAIE
-1101 TIKSIKYYPAIT
+1101 SIKYYPAIT

>member
-64 TTADQA
+64 T
-70 VADAK
+70 
-75 TAADAAAKAQAA
+75 AADNAAAEAKAAAAAADEAKAQAA
-87 ADAAQSRGDEAAA
+87 AAQS
-100 AAATAQAEAEQA
+100 
-112 KADAAAALAAAEQ
+112 AAEQ

-143 EVEGLLANK
+143 EVTELLGAK
-152 ADVSAVTTLKGQLDA
+152 ADATALD
-167 LGSELE
+167 ELDSRLAQ
-173 GELAE
+173 ELAD
-178 LVGRIEGIETG
+178 LAGKIEGIESG
-189 LADEITSALD
+189 LADEITNNLD
-199 VRITSNTNEIR
+199 LRITSNTNEIN

-231 TLEQYAN
+231 TLENYAA

-251 LNQDILAVN
+251 VSG
-260 ERIDGTVA
+260 RIDDAVADINTLKSKVEANTTDLNAAKA
-268 DINTLKTDVATN
+268 DINTLKTDVAGIRS
-280 KTDIATAKADINTLK
+280 DITEIN
-295 GDVADIRT
+295 GD
-303 DINRIDN
+303 
-310 NLSQL
+310 LSQL
-315 HILVTA
+315 HILVAA
-321 RLNSITFAPDYIVDG
+321 RLNSITFAPNAFVDG

-350 KNVAEDTDVK
+350 KDYKETQDLAE
-360 DAKLDIDFSTASLA
+360 AILPASYSTAALA
-374 KARYHFNPAS
+374 TASYHFNPSS
-384 FDFEKNATYQYIDRQ
+384 FNLDNADYQYIDRQ
-399 AEVITTRANVA
+399 VEVITTRSNVA
-410 ATKLLEIEGTP
+410 ATNLLQIEGTP
-421 VANVEKGTVDFSLR
+421 VANVEKGTVDFQLR
-435 RLNTTEN
+435 RLDTPNT
-442 SDDNGDKVNLV
+442 SDGNALDKVNTV
-453 ALQATLQG
+453 ALQATLKG
-461 KAIDEGET
+461 DAVDEGESN
-469 GAVVTSPYVRVYDDI
+469 VVITSPYVRVYDDVI
-484 VTQGDLFISD
+484 NQTELFISD
-494 NKNKDMETRGDAAH
+494 KESLETVGDAAH
-508 FPTTVSGAQEDAVR
+508 FATTVTGAQKETPR
-522 YEVIYDKEFNLK
+522 YEFVYDKEFNLK
-534 ELIATCLNEKEEDA
+534 DLIATCANKEDDDA
-548 TKHTA
+548 DLHNA
-553 FDTDAY
+553 FDVEAY

-568 TTEYN
+568 ETEYKV
-573 IPTDAT
+573 TT
-579 ITNQQTVIECTD
+579 GSTTTNQQTVVQCKDAENGIFVITD
-591 EEAGLYKVSDEIK
+591 GFG
-604 REAIGRTPIL
+604 RETIGRTPIL

-654 CENTQTTF
+654 CANTQTKF

-669 RENVYRQIESSRGDV
+669 RQNVYRQIESSRGDV

-691 WNMYEFDHAN
+691 WNMYEYDHVD
-701 VTKDGEPTY
+701 VTKDGEPFWGT
-710 GMTPDVVDGSASAG
+710 TPQVVDGSASAG
-724 VATKKVVWNIV
+724 VATKKVVWNII
-735 HRNLGEISEE
+735 HDNLGEISEE
-745 GSVFIGSVTLKNKLA
+745 GSVFIGSVTLKNKLD
-760 ASEFPENITLNIT
+760 ASEFPAYITLNIT

-841 YFRLVG
+841 YFRLAG
-847 IYNGEKKMTTGGV
+847 IYNGEEKMTTGGV

-874 KKDNEAIKAALNSED
+874 DKDNEAIKAALNSED

-922 NMPVGKTV
+922 NMPEGKTV

-975 SAHKTTVIPGWE
+975 SAHKTIVIPGWE
-987 ETIKPAYWDIQT
+987 EIIKPAYWDIKLKD
-999 EPVEIL
+999 VEIL
-1005 TGEKV
+1005 SGEKV
-1010 YGGNVKVSYT
+1010 YGGSVKVTYKWILT
-1020 WVLKSYIG
+1020 NGLIYRG
-1028 IPLVKKVVV
+1028 VKYVEKT
-1037 KNYEVEGYDSEA
+1037 YEVSGYDSEA

-1062 MYSTRPDGDWFG
+1062 KSSTRPEGEYGLEYQF
-1074 IPYELAGHY
+1074 AGHFA
-1083 CDAYNYTSE
+1083 DAYNYTDE
-1092 IVATTTTIQ
+1092 IVATITTVKAIE
-1101 TIKSIKYYPAIT
+1101 SIKYYPAIT

>member
-64 TTADQA
+64 T
-70 VADAK
+70 
-75 TAADAAAKAQAA
+75 AADNAAAEAKAAAAAADEAKAQAA
-87 ADAAQSRGDEAAA
+87 AAQS
-100 AAATAQAEAEQA
+100 
-112 KADAAAALAAAEQ
+112 AAEQ

-143 EVEGLLANK
+143 EVTELLGAK
-152 ADVSAVTTLKGQLDA
+152 ADATALD
-167 LGSELE
+167 ELDSRLAQ
-173 GELAE
+173 ELAD
-178 LVGRIEGIETG
+178 LAGKIEGIESG

-199 VRITSNTNEIR
+199 VRITSNTNEIN

-231 TLEQYAN
+231 TLENYAA

-251 LNQDILAVN
+251 VSG
-260 ERIDGTVA
+260 RIDDAVTDINTLKSKVEANTTDLNAAKA
-268 DINTLKTDVATN
+268 DINTLKTDVAGIRS
-280 KTDIATAKADINTLK
+280 DITEIN
-295 GDVADIRT
+295 GDLA
-303 DINRIDN
+303 
-310 NLSQL
+310 QL
-315 HILVTA
+315 HILVAA
-321 RLNSITFAPDYIVDG
+321 RLNSITFAPNAFVDG
-336 VEAIVFNSLEYGDM
+336 VEAIVFNSLEYVDM
-350 KNVAEDTDVK
+350 KDYKETQDLAE
-360 DAKLDIDFSTASLA
+360 AILPASYSTAALA
-374 KARYHFNPAS
+374 TASYHFNPSS
-384 FDFEKNATYQYIDRQ
+384 FNLDNADYQYIDRQ
-399 AEVITTRANVA
+399 VEVITTRSNVA
-410 ATKLLEIEGTP
+410 ATNLLQIEGTP
-421 VANVEKGTVDFSLR
+421 VANVEKGTVDFQLR
-435 RLNTTEN
+435 RLDTPNT
-442 SDDNGDKVNLV
+442 SDNNALDKVNTV
-453 ALQATLQG
+453 ALQATLKG
-461 KAIDEGET
+461 DAVDEGESN
-469 GAVVTSPYVRVYDDI
+469 VVITSSYVRVYDDVI
-484 VTQGDLFISD
+484 NQTELFISD
-494 NKNKDMETRGDAAH
+494 KESLETVGDAAH
-508 FPTTVSGAQEDAVR
+508 FATTVTGAQQETPR
-522 YEVIYDKEFNLK
+522 YEFVYDKEFNLK
-534 ELIATCLNEKEEDA
+534 DLIATCANKEDDDA
-548 TKHTA
+548 DLHNA
-553 FDTDAY
+553 FDVEAY

-568 TTEYN
+568 ETEY
-573 IPTDAT
+573 PVTT
-579 ITNQQTVIECTD
+579 GSTTTNQQTVVKCKDAENGIFVITD
-591 EEAGLYKVSDEIK
+591 GFG
-604 REAIGRTPIL
+604 RETIGRTPIL

-654 CENTQTTF
+654 CAETQTKF

-669 RENVYRQIESSRGDV
+669 RQNVYRQIESSRGDV

-691 WNMYEFDHAN
+691 WNMYEYDHVN
-701 VTKDGEPTY
+701 VTKDGEITSSTMPE
-710 GMTPDVVDGSASAG
+710 VVDGSASAG
-724 VATKKVVWNIV
+724 VATKKIVWNII
-735 HRNLGEISEE
+735 HGNLGEISEE

-760 ASEFPENITLNIT
+760 ASEFPEYITLNIT

-785 TINKVYWNETQTAF
+785 TINEVYWNETQTAF

-809 TDYASNCQFQTKL
+809 TDYASNCQFRTKL

-834 LPECHAE
+834 LPKCHAE

-847 IYNGEKKMTTGGV
+847 IYNGEEKMTTGGV

-874 KKDNEAIKAALNSED
+874 DKDNEAIKSALNSEE

-1005 TGEKV
+1005 TGEKA
-1010 YGGNVKVSYT
+1010 YGGNVKVAYT

-1028 IPLVKKVVV
+1028 IILDKKVVV

>member
-64 TTADQA
+64 T
-70 VADAK
+70 
-75 TAADAAAKAQAA
+75 AADNAAAEAKAAAAAADEAKAQAA
-87 ADAAQSRGDEAAA
+87 AAQS
-100 AAATAQAEAEQA
+100 
-112 KADAAAALAAAEQ
+112 AAEQ

-143 EVEGLLANK
+143 EVTELLGAK
-152 ADVSAVTTLKGQLDA
+152 ADATALD
-167 LGSELE
+167 ELDSRLTQ
-173 GELAE
+173 ELAD
-178 LVGRIEGIETG
+178 LAGKIEGIESG

-199 VRITSNTNEIR
+199 VRITSNTNEIN

-231 TLEQYAN
+231 TLENYAA

-251 LNQDILAVN
+251 VSG
-260 ERIDGTVA
+260 RIDNAVAEINTLKSKVEANTTDLNAAKA
-268 DINTLKTDVATN
+268 DINTLKTDVAGIRS
-280 KTDIATAKADINTLK
+280 DITEIN
-295 GDVADIRT
+295 GDLA
-303 DINRIDN
+303 
-310 NLSQL
+310 QL
-315 HILVTA
+315 HILVAA
-321 RLNSITFAPDYIVDG
+321 RLNSITFAPNAFVDG

-350 KNVAEDTDVK
+350 KDYKETQDLAE
-360 DAKLDIDFSTASLA
+360 AILPASYSTAALA
-374 KARYHFNPAS
+374 TASYHFNPSS
-384 FDFEKNATYQYIDRQ
+384 FNLDNADYQYIDRQ
-399 AEVITTRANVA
+399 VEVITTRSNVA
-410 ATKLLEIEGTP
+410 ATNLLQIEGTP
-421 VANVEKGTVDFSLR
+421 VANVEKGTVDFQLR
-435 RLNTTEN
+435 RLDTPNT
-442 SDDNGDKVNLV
+442 SDGNALDKVNTV
-453 ALQATLQG
+453 ALQATLKG
-461 KAIDEGET
+461 DAVDEGESN
-469 GAVVTSPYVRVYDDI
+469 VVITSPYVRVYDDVI
-484 VTQGDLFISD
+484 NQTELFISD
-494 NKNKDMETRGDAAH
+494 KESLETVGDAAH
-508 FPTTVSGAQEDAVR
+508 FATTVTGAQQETPR
-522 YEVIYDKEFNLK
+522 YEFVYDKEFNLK
-534 ELIATCLNEKEEDA
+534 DLIATCANKEDDDA
-548 TKHTA
+548 DLHNA
-553 FDTDAY
+553 FDVEAY

-568 TTEYN
+568 ETEYKV
-573 IPTDAT
+573 TT
-579 ITNQQTVIECTD
+579 GSTTTNQQTVVQCKDAENGVFVITD
-591 EEAGLYKVSDEIK
+591 GFG
-604 REAIGRTPIL
+604 RESIGRTPIL

-628 GFVKVKV
+628 GFVKVQIT
-635 VAEKAADY
+635 AEKAADY
-643 VAGIVKDLTYD
+643 VAGIVKDLTYE
-654 CENTQTTF
+654 CAATQTTF

-691 WNMYEFDHAN
+691 WNMYEFDHVN
-701 VTKDGEPTY
+701 VTKDGEPAD

-724 VATKKVVWNIV
+724 VATKKIVWNII
-735 HRNLGEISEE
+735 HGNLGEISEE

-760 ASEFPENITLNIT
+760 ASEFPEYITLNIT

-841 YFRLVG
+841 YFRLAG

-860 EIEGNTAADQIITL
+860 EIEGDTAADQIITL
-874 KKDNEAIKAALNSED
+874 KKDNEAIKAALNSEE

-987 ETIKPAYWDIQT
+987 ETIRPAYWDIQT

-1028 IPLVKKVVV
+1028 IPLDKKVVV

-1101 TIKSIKYYPAIT
+1101 TIKSIKYHPAIT
-1113 KSHAPKV
+1113 KSHAPV
-1120 IVEKAHTAVKP
+1120 VVVEKAHTAVKP

-1142 CWQWIAKENTQVVTS
+1142 CWQWIAKESTQVVTS

>member
-64 TTADQA
+64 T
-70 VADAK
+70 
-75 TAADAAAKAQAA
+75 AADNAAAEAKAAAAAADEAKAQAA
-87 ADAAQSRGDEAAA
+87 AAQS
-100 AAATAQAEAEQA
+100 
-112 KADAAAALAAAEQ
+112 AAEQ

-143 EVEGLLANK
+143 EVTELLGAK
-152 ADVSAVTTLKGQLDA
+152 ADATALD
-167 LGSELE
+167 ELDSRLTQ
-173 GELAE
+173 ELAD
-178 LVGRIEGIETG
+178 LAGKIEGIESG

-199 VRITSNTNEIR
+199 VRITSNTKEIN

-231 TLEQYAN
+231 TLEKYAA

-251 LNQDILAVN
+251 VSG
-260 ERIDGTVA
+260 RIDNAVADINTLKSKVEANTTDLNAAKA
-268 DINTLKTDVATN
+268 DINTLKTDVAGIRS
-280 KTDIATAKADINTLK
+280 DITEIN
-295 GDVADIRT
+295 GD
-303 DINRIDN
+303 
-310 NLSQL
+310 LSQL
-315 HILVTA
+315 HILVAA
-321 RLNSITFAPDYIVDG
+321 RLNSITFAPNAFVDG

-350 KNVAEDTDVK
+350 KDYKETQDLAE
-360 DAKLDIDFSTASLA
+360 AILPASYSTAALA
-374 KARYHFNPAS
+374 TASYHFNPSS
-384 FDFEKNATYQYIDRQ
+384 FNLDNADYQYIDRQ
-399 AEVITTRANVA
+399 VEVITTRSNVA
-410 ATKLLEIEGTP
+410 ATNLLQIEGTP
-421 VANVEKGTVDFSLR
+421 VANVEKGTVDFQLR
-435 RLNTTEN
+435 RLDTPNT
-442 SDDNGDKVNLV
+442 SDGNALDKVNTV
-453 ALQATLQG
+453 ALQATLKG
-461 KAIDEGET
+461 DAVDEGESN
-469 GAVVTSPYVRVYDDI
+469 VVITSPYVRVYDDVI
-484 VTQGDLFISD
+484 NQTELFISD
-494 NKNKDMETRGDAAH
+494 KESLETVGDAAH
-508 FPTTVSGAQEDAVR
+508 FATTVTGAQEETPR
-522 YEVIYDKEFNLK
+522 YEFVYDKEFNLK
-534 ELIATCLNEKEEDA
+534 DLIATCANKEDDDA
-548 TKHTA
+548 DLHNA
-553 FDTDAY
+553 FDVEAY

-568 TTEYN
+568 ETEYKV
-573 IPTDAT
+573 TT
-579 ITNQQTVIECTD
+579 GSTTTNQQTVVQCKDAENGVFVITD
-591 EEAGLYKVSDEIK
+591 GFG
-604 REAIGRTPIL
+604 RESIGRTPIL

-628 GFVKVKV
+628 GFVKVQIT
-635 VAEKAADY
+635 AEKAADY

-654 CENTQTTF
+654 CADTQTKF

-669 RENVYRQIESSRGDV
+669 RQNVYRQIESSRGDV

-691 WNMYEFDHAN
+691 WNMYEFDHVN
-701 VTKDGEPTY
+701 VTKDGEPFSGT
-710 GMTPDVVDGSASAG
+710 TPEVVDGSASAG
-724 VATKKVVWNIV
+724 VATKKVVWNII
-735 HRNLGEISEE
+735 HSNLGEISEE

-760 ASEFPENITLNIT
+760 ASEFPEYITLNIT

-834 LPECHAE
+834 LPKCHAE
-841 YFRLVG
+841 YFRLAG
-847 IYNGEKKMTTGGV
+847 IYNGEEKMTTGGV

-874 KKDNEAIKAALNSED
+874 DKDNEAIKAALNSED
-889 GLSAVVEYVVQ
+889 GLSAVVEYVVE
-900 FESGDVVVANT
+900 FESGDVVVAST

-922 NMPVGKTV
+922 NMPEGKTV

-975 SAHKTTVIPGWE
+975 SAHKTTVIPAWE
-987 ETIKPAYWDIQT
+987 ETIKPAYWDIKLKD
-999 EPVEIL
+999 VEIL
-1005 TGEKV
+1005 SGEKV
-1010 YGGNVKVSYT
+1010 YGGSVKVTYKWILT
-1020 WVLKSYIG
+1020 NGVIYRG
-1028 IPLVKKVVV
+1028 KKIVE
-1037 KNYEVEGYDSEA
+1037 KTYEVSGYDSEA

-1062 MYSTRPDGDWFG
+1062 MYSTRPEGESGLEYQF
-1074 IPYELAGHY
+1074 AGHVA
-1083 CDAYNYTSE
+1083 DAYNYTDE
-1092 IVATTTTIQ
+1092 IVAITTTVKAIE
-1101 TIKSIKYYPAIT
+1101 SIKYYPAIT

-1157 YGAYWDFYGVFG
+1157 HGAYWDFYGVFG

>member
-64 TTADQA
+64 T
-70 VADAK
+70 
-75 TAADAAAKAQAA
+75 AADNAAAEAKAAAAAADEAKAQAA
-87 ADAAQSRGDEAAA
+87 AAQS
-100 AAATAQAEAEQA
+100 
-112 KADAAAALAAAEQ
+112 AAEQ

-143 EVEGLLANK
+143 EVTELLGAK
-152 ADVSAVTTLKGQLDA
+152 ADATALD
-167 LGSELE
+167 ELDSRLAQ
-173 GELAE
+173 ELAD
-178 LVGRIEGIETG
+178 LAGRIEGIESG
-189 LADEITSALD
+189 LADEITNNLD
-199 VRITSNTNEIR
+199 LRITSNTNEIN

-231 TLEQYAN
+231 TLENYAA

-251 LNQDILAVN
+251 VSG
-260 ERIDGTVA
+260 RIDDAVTDINTLKSKVEANTTDLNAAKA
-268 DINTLKTDVATN
+268 DINTLKTDVAGIRS
-280 KTDIATAKADINTLK
+280 DITEIN
-295 GDVADIRT
+295 GDLA
-303 DINRIDN
+303 
-310 NLSQL
+310 QL
-315 HILVTA
+315 HILVAA
-321 RLNSITFAPDYIVDG
+321 RLNSITFAPNAFVDG
-336 VEAIVFNSLEYGDM
+336 VEAIVFNSLEYVDM
-350 KNVAEDTDVK
+350 KDYKETQDLAE
-360 DAKLDIDFSTASLA
+360 AILPASYSTAALA
-374 KARYHFNPAS
+374 TASYHFNPSS
-384 FDFEKNATYQYIDRQ
+384 FNLDNADYQYIDRQ
-399 AEVITTRANVA
+399 VEVITTRSNVA
-410 ATKLLEIEGTP
+410 ATNLLQIEGTP
-421 VANVEKGTVDFSLR
+421 VANVEKGTVDFQLR
-435 RLNTTEN
+435 RLDTPNT
-442 SDDNGDKVNLV
+442 SDNNALDKVNTV
-453 ALQATLQG
+453 ALQATLKG
-461 KAIDEGET
+461 DAVDEGESN
-469 GAVVTSPYVRVYDDI
+469 VVITSSYVRVYDDVI
-484 VTQGDLFISD
+484 NQTELFISD
-494 NKNKDMETRGDAAH
+494 KESLETVGDAAH
-508 FPTTVSGAQEDAVR
+508 FATTVTGAQQETPR
-522 YEVIYDKEFNLK
+522 YEFVYDKEFNLK
-534 ELIATCLNEKEEDA
+534 DLIATCANKEDDDA
-548 TKHTA
+548 DLHNA
-553 FDTDAY
+553 FDVEAY

-568 TTEYN
+568 ETEY
-573 IPTDAT
+573 PVTT
-579 ITNQQTVIECTD
+579 GSTTTNQQTVVKCKDAENGIFVITD
-591 EEAGLYKVSDEIK
+591 GFG
-604 REAIGRTPIL
+604 RETIGRTPIL

-654 CENTQTTF
+654 CAETQTKF

-669 RENVYRQIESSRGDV
+669 RQNVYRQIESSRGDV

-691 WNMYEFDHAN
+691 WNMYEYDHVN
-701 VTKDGEPTY
+701 VTKDGEITSSTMPE
-710 GMTPDVVDGSASAG
+710 VVDGSASAG
-724 VATKKVVWNIV
+724 VATKKIVWNII
-735 HRNLGEISEE
+735 HGNLGEISEE

-760 ASEFPENITLNIT
+760 ASEFPEYITLNIT

-785 TINKVYWNETQTAF
+785 TINEVYWNETQTAF

-809 TDYASNCQFQTKL
+809 TDYASNCQFRTKL

-834 LPECHAE
+834 LPKCHAE

-847 IYNGEKKMTTGGV
+847 IYNGEEKMTTGGV

-874 KKDNEAIKAALNSED
+874 DKDNEAIKSALNSEE

-1005 TGEKV
+1005 TGEKA
-1010 YGGNVKVSYT
+1010 YGGNVKVAYT

-1028 IPLVKKVVV
+1028 IILDKKVVV

>member
-1 MNKKFMNALLFSAA
+1 MNALLFSAA

-64 TTADQA
+64 T
-70 VADAK
+70 
-75 TAADAAAKAQAA
+75 AADNAAAEAKAAAAAADEAKAQAA
-87 ADAAQSRGDEAAA
+87 AAQS
-100 AAATAQAEAEQA
+100 
-112 KADAAAALAAAEQ
+112 AAEQ

-143 EVEGLLANK
+143 EVTELLGAK
-152 ADVSAVTTLKGQLDA
+152 ADATALD
-167 LGSELE
+167 ELDSRLAQ
-173 GELAE
+173 ELAD
-178 LVGRIEGIETG
+178 LAGKIEGIESG

-199 VRITSNTNEIR
+199 VRITSNTNEIN

-231 TLEQYAN
+231 TLEKYAA

-251 LNQDILAVN
+251 VSG
-260 ERIDGTVA
+260 RIDDAVAEINTLKSKVEANTTDLNAAKA
-268 DINTLKTDVATN
+268 DINTLKTDVAGIRS
-280 KTDIATAKADINTLK
+280 DITEIN
-295 GDVADIRT
+295 GDLA
-303 DINRIDN
+303 
-310 NLSQL
+310 QL
-315 HILVTA
+315 HILVAA
-321 RLNSITFAPDYIVDG
+321 RLNSITFAPNAFVDG

-350 KNVAEDTDVK
+350 KDYKETQDLAE
-360 DAKLDIDFSTASLA
+360 AMPASYSTAALA
-374 KARYHFNPAS
+374 TASYHFNPSS
-384 FDFEKNATYQYIDRQ
+384 FNLDNADYQYIDRQ
-399 AEVITTRANVA
+399 VEVITTRSNVA
-410 ATKLLEIEGTP
+410 ATNLLQIEGTP
-421 VANVEKGTVDFSLR
+421 VANVEKGTVDFQLR
-435 RLNTTEN
+435 RLDTPNT
-442 SDDNGDKVNLV
+442 SDGNALDKVNTV
-453 ALQATLQG
+453 ALQATLKG
-461 KAIDEGET
+461 DAVDEGESN
-469 GAVVTSPYVRVYDDI
+469 VVITSPYVRVYDDVI
-484 VTQGDLFISD
+484 NQTELFISD
-494 NKNKDMETRGDAAH
+494 KESLETVGDAAH
-508 FPTTVSGAQEDAVR
+508 FATTVTGAQQETPR
-522 YEVIYDKEFNLK
+522 YEFVYDKEFNLK
-534 ELIATCLNEKEEDA
+534 DLIATCANKEDDDA
-548 TKHTA
+548 DLHNA
-553 FDTDAY
+553 FDVEAY

-568 TTEYN
+568 ETEYKV
-573 IPTDAT
+573 TT
-579 ITNQQTVIECTD
+579 GSTTTNQQTVVQCKDAENGVFVITD
-591 EEAGLYKVSDEIK
+591 GFG
-604 REAIGRTPIL
+604 RETIGRTPIL

-669 RENVYRQIESSRGDV
+669 RQNVYRQIESSRGDV

-691 WNMYEFDHAN
+691 WNMYEYDHVD
-701 VTKDGEPTY
+701 VTKDGEPFSGTA
-710 GMTPDVVDGSASAG
+710 PEVVDGSASAG
-724 VATKKVVWNIV
+724 VATKKVVWNII

-745 GSVFIGSVTLKNKLA
+745 GSVFIGSVTLKNKLD
-760 ASEFPENITLNIT
+760 ASEFPAYITLNIT

-834 LPECHAE
+834 LPKCHAE
-841 YFRLVG
+841 YFRLAG
-847 IYNGEKKMTTGGV
+847 IYNGEEKMTTGGV

-874 KKDNEAIKAALNSED
+874 DKDNEAIKAALNSED
-889 GLSAVVEYVVQ
+889 GLNAIVEYVVE
-900 FESGDVVVANT
+900 FESGDVVVAST

-922 NMPVGKTV
+922 NMPEGKTV

-975 SAHKTTVIPGWE
+975 SAHKTTVIPAWE
-987 ETIKPAYWDIQT
+987 EIIKPAYWDIKLKD
-999 EPVEIL
+999 VEIL
-1005 TGEKV
+1005 SGEKV
-1010 YGGNVKVSYT
+1010 YGGSVKVTYNWILT
-1020 WVLKSYIG
+1020 NGVIYRGEKT
-1028 IPLVKKVVV
+1028 VEKT
-1037 KNYEVEGYDSEA
+1037 YEVSGYDSEA

-1062 MYSTRPDGDWFG
+1062 MYSTRPEGEFG
-1074 IPYELAGHY
+1074 LEYQFAGHVA
-1083 CDAYNYTSE
+1083 DAYNYTDE
-1092 IVATTTTIQ
+1092 IVATTTTVKAIE
-1101 TIKSIKYYPAIT
+1101 SIKYYPAIT

>member
-64 TTADQA
+64 T
-70 VADAK
+70 
-75 TAADAAAKAQAA
+75 AADNAAAEAKAAAAAADEAKAQAA
-87 ADAAQSRGDEAAA
+87 AAQS
-100 AAATAQAEAEQA
+100 
-112 KADAAAALAAAEQ
+112 AAEQ

-143 EVEGLLANK
+143 EVTELLGAK
-152 ADVSAVTTLKGQLDA
+152 ADATALD
-167 LGSELE
+167 ELDSRLAQ
-173 GELAE
+173 ELAD
-178 LVGRIEGIETG
+178 LAGKIEGIESG

-199 VRITSNTNEIR
+199 VRITSNTNEIN

-231 TLEQYAN
+231 TLEKYAA

-251 LNQDILAVN
+251 VSG
-260 ERIDGTVA
+260 RIDNAVAEINTLKSKVEANTTDLNAAKA
-268 DINTLKTDVATN
+268 DINTLKTDVAGIRS
-280 KTDIATAKADINTLK
+280 DITEIN
-295 GDVADIRT
+295 GD
-303 DINRIDN
+303 
-310 NLSQL
+310 LSQL
-315 HILVTA
+315 HILVAA
-321 RLNSITFAPDYIVDG
+321 RLNSITFAPNAFVDG

-350 KNVAEDTDVK
+350 KDYKETQDLAE
-360 DAKLDIDFSTASLA
+360 AILPASYSTAALA
-374 KARYHFNPAS
+374 TASYHFNPSS
-384 FDFEKNATYQYIDRQ
+384 FNLDNADYQYIDRQ
-399 AEVITTRANVA
+399 VEVITTRSNVA
-410 ATKLLEIEGTP
+410 ATNLLQIEGTP
-421 VANVEKGTVDFSLR
+421 VANVEKGTVDFQLR
-435 RLNTTEN
+435 RLDTPNT
-442 SDDNGDKVNLV
+442 SDGNALDKVNTV
-453 ALQATLQG
+453 ALQATLKG
-461 KAIDEGET
+461 DAVDEGESN
-469 GAVVTSPYVRVYDDI
+469 VVITSPYVRVYDDVI
-484 VTQGDLFISD
+484 NQTELFISD
-494 NKNKDMETRGDAAH
+494 KESLETVGDAAH
-508 FPTTVSGAQEDAVR
+508 FATTVTGAQKETPR
-522 YEVIYDKEFNLK
+522 YEFVYDKEFNLK
-534 ELIATCLNEKEEDA
+534 DLIATCANKEDDDA
-548 TKHTA
+548 DLHNA
-553 FDTDAY
+553 FDVEAY

-568 TTEYN
+568 ETEYKV
-573 IPTDAT
+573 TT
-579 ITNQQTVIECTD
+579 GSTTTNQQTVVQCKDAENGIFVITD
-591 EEAGLYKVSDEIK
+591 GFG
-604 REAIGRTPIL
+604 RETIGRTPIL

-628 GFVKVKV
+628 GFVKVQIT
-635 VAEKAADY
+635 AEKAADY

-654 CENTQTTF
+654 CAETQTKF

-669 RENVYRQIESSRGDV
+669 RQNVYRQIESSRGDV

-691 WNMYEFDHAN
+691 WNMYEYDHVN
-701 VTKDGEPTY
+701 VTKDGEITSSTMPE
-710 GMTPDVVDGSASAG
+710 VVDGSASAG
-724 VATKKVVWNIV
+724 VATKKIVWNII
-735 HRNLGEISEE
+735 HGNLGEISEE

-760 ASEFPENITLNIT
+760 ASEFPEYITLNIT

-834 LPECHAE
+834 LPKCHAE

-847 IYNGEKKMTTGGV
+847 IYNGEEKMTTGGV

-874 KKDNEAIKAALNSED
+874 DKDNEAIKSALNSEE

-900 FESGDVVVANT
+900 FESGDVVVAST

-922 NMPVGKTV
+922 NMPEGKTV

-975 SAHKTTVIPGWE
+975 SAHKTTVIPAWE
-987 ETIKPAYWDIQT
+987 EIIKPAYWDIKLKD
-999 EPVEIL
+999 VEIL
-1005 TGEKV
+1005 SGEKV
-1010 YGGNVKVSYT
+1010 YGGSVKVTYKWILT
-1020 WVLKSYIG
+1020 NGVIYRD
-1028 IPLVKKVVV
+1028 VKYVEKT
-1037 KNYEVEGYDSEA
+1037 YEVSGYDSEA

-1062 MYSTRPDGDWFG
+1062 MYSTRPKGEYGLEYQF
-1074 IPYELAGHY
+1074 AGHVA
-1083 CDAYNYTSE
+1083 DAYNYTDE
-1092 IVATTTTIQ
+1092 IVATITTVKAIE
-1101 TIKSIKYYPAIT
+1101 SIKYYPAIT

>member
-64 TTADQA
+64 T
-70 VADAK
+70 
-75 TAADAAAKAQAA
+75 AADNAAAEAKAAAAAADEAKAQAA
-87 ADAAQSRGDEAAA
+87 AAQS
-100 AAATAQAEAEQA
+100 
-112 KADAAAALAAAEQ
+112 AAEQ

-143 EVEGLLANK
+143 EVTELLGAK
-152 ADVSAVTTLKGQLDA
+152 ADATALD
-167 LGSELE
+167 ELDSRLAQ
-173 GELAE
+173 ELAD
-178 LVGRIEGIETG
+178 LAGKIEGIESG

-199 VRITSNTNEIR
+199 VRITSNTNEIN

-231 TLEQYAN
+231 TLEKYAA

-251 LNQDILAVN
+251 VSG
-260 ERIDGTVA
+260 RIDDAVAEINTLKSKVEANTTDLNAAKA
-268 DINTLKTDVATN
+268 DINTLKTDVAGIRS
-280 KTDIATAKADINTLK
+280 DITEIN
-295 GDVADIRT
+295 GDLA
-303 DINRIDN
+303 
-310 NLSQL
+310 QL
-315 HILVTA
+315 HILVAA
-321 RLNSITFAPDYIVDG
+321 RLNSITFAPNAFVDG

-350 KNVAEDTDVK
+350 KDYKETQDLAE
-360 DAKLDIDFSTASLA
+360 AMPASYSTAALA
-374 KARYHFNPAS
+374 TASYHFNPSS
-384 FDFEKNATYQYIDRQ
+384 FNLDNADYQYIDRQ
-399 AEVITTRANVA
+399 VEVITTRSNVA
-410 ATKLLEIEGTP
+410 ATNLLQIEGTP
-421 VANVEKGTVDFSLR
+421 VANVEKGTVDFQLR
-435 RLNTTEN
+435 RLDTPNT
-442 SDDNGDKVNLV
+442 SDGNALDKVNTV
-453 ALQATLQG
+453 ALQATLKG
-461 KAIDEGET
+461 DAVDEGESN
-469 GAVVTSPYVRVYDDI
+469 VVITSPYVRVYDDVI
-484 VTQGDLFISD
+484 NQTELFISD
-494 NKNKDMETRGDAAH
+494 KESLETVGDAAH
-508 FPTTVSGAQEDAVR
+508 FATTVTGAQQETPR
-522 YEVIYDKEFNLK
+522 YEFVYDKEFNLK
-534 ELIATCLNEKEEDA
+534 DLIATCANKEDDDA
-548 TKHTA
+548 DLHNA
-553 FDTDAY
+553 FDVEAY

-568 TTEYN
+568 ETEYKV
-573 IPTDAT
+573 TT
-579 ITNQQTVIECTD
+579 GSTTTNQQTVVQCKDAENGVFVITD
-591 EEAGLYKVSDEIK
+591 GFG
-604 REAIGRTPIL
+604 RETIGRTPIL

-669 RENVYRQIESSRGDV
+669 RQNVYRQIESSRGDV

-691 WNMYEFDHAN
+691 WNMYEYDHVD
-701 VTKDGEPTY
+701 VTKDGEPFSGTA
-710 GMTPDVVDGSASAG
+710 PEVVDGSASAG
-724 VATKKVVWNIV
+724 VATKKVVWNII

-745 GSVFIGSVTLKNKLA
+745 GSVFIGSVTLKNKLD
-760 ASEFPENITLNIT
+760 ASEFPAYITLNIT

-834 LPECHAE
+834 LPKCHAE
-841 YFRLVG
+841 YFRLAG
-847 IYNGEKKMTTGGV
+847 IYNGEEKMTTGGV

-874 KKDNEAIKAALNSED
+874 DKDNEAIKAALNSED
-889 GLSAVVEYVVQ
+889 GLNAIVEYVVE
-900 FESGDVVVANT
+900 FESGDVVVAST

-922 NMPVGKTV
+922 NMPEGKTV

-975 SAHKTTVIPGWE
+975 SAHKTTVIPAWE
-987 ETIKPAYWDIQT
+987 EIIKPAYWDIKLKD
-999 EPVEIL
+999 VEIL
-1005 TGEKV
+1005 SGEKV
-1010 YGGNVKVSYT
+1010 YGGSVKVTYNWILT
-1020 WVLKSYIG
+1020 NGVIYRGEKT
-1028 IPLVKKVVV
+1028 VEKT
-1037 KNYEVEGYDSEA
+1037 YEVSGYDSEA

-1062 MYSTRPDGDWFG
+1062 MYSTRPEGEFG
-1074 IPYELAGHY
+1074 LEYQFAGHVA
-1083 CDAYNYTSE
+1083 DAYNYTDE
-1092 IVATTTTIQ
+1092 IVATTTTVKAIE
-1101 TIKSIKYYPAIT
+1101 SIKYYPAIT